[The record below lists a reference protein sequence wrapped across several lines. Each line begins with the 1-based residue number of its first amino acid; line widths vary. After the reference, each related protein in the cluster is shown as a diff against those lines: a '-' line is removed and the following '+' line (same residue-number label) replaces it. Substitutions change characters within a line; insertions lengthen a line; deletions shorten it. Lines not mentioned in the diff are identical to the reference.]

1 MFTKKSH
8 QDVKKSTVKIQDSKK
23 DSATR
28 LKHLKIVLE
37 HFDVDEAKTYFEN
50 NFSHVYFILYDNF
63 IQAENNLR
71 QRELPFHLVHKAGRE
86 ELEGTLSLLEKVLR
100 LLPELIGKRWQ
111 LHSLTRIFSKLL
123 HRWNSQKLRAE
134 ATRYFLLWYQALGDN
149 APLEVH
155 KMFATLVPGLPE
167 PIMLHTGSPLKCKTY
182 DDNSN
187 PCNESSDFSMEDILH
202 HPNFIS
208 TTDNAKKVVVEQTS
222 SGIMGKIVN
231 VSASIFHDTNALN
244 PVQTVEIQPLLPASA
259 NEKPVENETKY
270 FFDNL
275 LEAMSSSVTKIH
287 WRDRSHAK
295 AMRCFAFLLERFKM
309 YYLPIICPQF
319 NHKNSLYKP
328 NLELPV
334 QHTILEDDNVLCRV
348 ILIKWVANYAHFMK
362 KQGSDAGQP
371 SSMTSIGSHFPHSNT
386 LTPGSSL
393 HHEEE
398 TSFTVGQPVD
408 SCRASPHES
417 AFNTPHPSL
426 ESGCSVVE
434 ELSSDQVVR
443 DVLCCWS
450 REHVDFT
457 IEVLRQAFLLPF
469 SHAAA
474 TRRVI
479 ALYKDWIQMNVAE
492 IPPFLVENTYEQ
504 QMAGSGEPLAPPRR
518 LRNDSYLGAVGRDN
532 VMVRAGM
539 QNVLQ
544 VFMTQ
549 AANVFLA
556 SGSPVAAAGGGALT
570 QQQLLDE
577 QTDTCKRVLNIYRYL
592 VMHVA
597 MDANSW
603 EQLLLVLLQITSLVL
618 TKVPPKRKQESLGG
632 FLASALFQTL
642 IVTWIKANL
651 NVAVKPELW
660 QNFMELLT
668 RLTHWEDLITEW
680 AKTMET
686 LTRVLARHVY
696 SLDLSETANV
706 GMAGT
711 DGRRGGRR
719 GTPAPA
725 AAPLPRPAPLPA
737 PAAPVART
745 PGKSPK
751 VYHEPHP
758 RKEAAAAR
766 RQLARCRSEP
776 HLSARVHPP
785 THAYAPTPP
794 LALYINAEETK
805 QTLSNKSRRWYSL
818 DSLRN
823 LSHQDE
829 RDSASGSRSP
839 SPAPSSGVESTSIKD
854 SPLQID
860 LASDGGNVE
869 WPETEGGGVGSMAGG
884 GEEDAGG
891 AGAGVGVV
899 LGGSARGWLPDVAA
913 VLWRRMLAAL
923 GDPNAL
929 KDPQAH
935 AQFFKY
941 LILLNSTLLKIS
953 ANQTLNG
960 NTEIHVPFNLVA
972 GWCLEAESLPSSH
985 RSGKL
990 LALRLLCE
998 STQAQGPGAPS
1009 SCNNRLHLAHLNLY
1023 QRALHHGLTGEDRS
1037 VVDVL
1042 VEYAAPRYLS
1052 LALDGYSLLLLDFV
1066 HASTIVLNCTDMG
1079 PTCPR
1084 TAAVTFLGSLLSL
1097 PDELMNAPM
1106 LQPYPHQYNTVSC
1119 PDLKEHV
1126 LNIVVRVCRREGA
1139 AAARCAGAA
1148 ALAAHLA
1155 HLLAARRPAPRLPA
1169 YLTCLLQML
1178 MMKNKNIAKFVS
1190 DCILM
1195 LADYTDRIV
1204 EMYPGLAGKIIRW
1217 ICACLA
1223 QISSSSS
1230 RDSVKPLAG
1239 SLLLCLAEFAVRCG
1253 PAYLMQEKDGE
1264 QTLLLLIFKVLH
1276 AVMKGSNGSDI
1287 EGLSLPVDEDFDSN
1301 IQLDNL
1307 GPKTTPASTIDVKLW
1322 AQTICTQLVLFLGHW
1337 PLWSGCQ
1344 LSSSVCE
1351 HHDSPTLGGGG
1362 ELGPAVLTAPH
1373 VQMMRLSDTTLASFV
1388 ELPALDMPAGA
1399 AATTPG
1405 LATSDRQVRVL
1416 LRDIAGKACWD
1427 ASALYYD
1434 PSSSSTEPLEPL
1446 PLPDCIDSPRDNTL
1460 SSLPPPLPPDL
1471 LPDYKN
1477 SPPDKHQLDHV
1488 LAYIGHTS
1496 PEVSCGRRLDAC
1508 GPSPLPANSEH
1519 ELVAALVAH
1528 RNTERQY
1535 LSTKDR
1541 CEVWEPAESG
1551 GAEGAHA
1558 FAQSRRLVAQLGTL
1572 APARR
1577 PHAHLLRR
1585 TDRLLRDLRNLDA
1598 HRCRE
1603 THKIAVIYVGKGQET
1618 RNEILSNRCGSPAY
1632 EAFLAALAWE
1642 VELESHVG
1650 FAGGLRGGGG
1660 GGVSAP
1666 YVATLTFE
1674 ALFHVATRMP
1684 ADTPDAI
1691 LNKTRHLGNDEV
1703 HVVWSEHWRPYKRDT
1718 LPTQFCDVLIV
1729 LYPLPGGMLR
1739 CTVSRKPDVGVFGP
1753 VWEEM
1758 VVRVECAAALARGA
1772 AAAGGRAV
1780 RATMPLYQ
1788 HAYTER
1794 ARALHALVHA
1804 HTHPATFE
1812 HFVERVR
1819 EPVPAPAT
1827 AVQAA
1832 HAEQGSGRLA
1842 AALLDHGASTWGAAA
1857 DNHSVSPRPAKRL
1870 GPFKRP
1876 PATLAGPATAPPHVT
1891 QQPPLAPHVS
1901 GPAPAPAP
1909 PTATPP
1915 APAPRRNR

>member
-37 HFDVDEAKTYFEN
+37 HFDADEAKTYFEN

-86 ELEGTLSLLEKVLR
+86 ELEGALSLLEKVLC

-123 HRWNSQKLRAE
+123 HSWNSQKLRAE
-134 ATRYFLLWYQALGDN
+134 AIRYFLLWYQALGDN
-149 APLEVH
+149 APVEVH
-155 KMFATLVPGLPE
+155 RMFASLVPGLPE
-167 PIMLHTGSPLKCKTY
+167 PCIQPTGSPLKTKPF
-182 DDNSN
+182 DVAANVSH
-187 PCNESSDFSMEDILH
+187 ESGDFIMEDIMQ
-202 HPNFIS
+202 HPNFS
-208 TTDNAKKVVVEQTS
+208 SAADNVKKVVVEQTS
-222 SGIMGKIVN
+222 TGIIGKIAN

-244 PVQTVEIQPLLPASA
+244 PVQTVEIQPLLPAGT
-259 NEKPVENETKY
+259 NERAVDNETKY
-270 FFDNL
+270 FFEIL
-275 LEAMSSSVTKIH
+275 LDGMATSVTKIQ
-287 WRDRSHAK
+287 WRDRSHTK
-295 AMRCFAFLLERFKM
+295 AMRCFAFLLEKFKL
-309 YYLPIICPQF
+309 YYLPVICPQF

-334 QHTILEDDNVLCRV
+334 QHNILEDDFVICRV
-348 ILIKWVANYAHFMK
+348 TLIKWVASYAHFMK
-362 KQGSDAGQP
+362 KQGSDGGQP
-371 SSMTSIGSHFPHSNT
+371 SSMTSTGSHAPHSG
-386 LTPGSSL
+386 TPTPAASM

-398 TSFTVGQPVD
+398 TSFTVGHPSD
-408 SCRASPHES
+408 SSRASSHDS
-417 AFNTPHPSL
+417 ASNTPHPSL
-426 ESGCSVVE
+426 ESASGMYE
-434 ELSSDQVVR
+434 ELSSELVVR
-443 DVLCCWS
+443 DVLCCSS

-469 SHAAA
+469 AHAAA
-474 TRRVI
+474 VRRVI

-492 IPPFLVENTYEQ
+492 IPPFLMESTYEQ
-504 QMAGSGEPLAPPRR
+504 AGEPLAPPRR

-532 VMVRAGM
+532 VMVRAGL

-556 SGSPVAAAGGGALT
+556 SPSPVAPPGALS

-577 QTDTCKRVLNIYRYL
+577 QTDTCKRVLNIYRYM

-632 FLASALFQTL
+632 FLAPALFQTL

-660 QNFMELLT
+660 QNFMELLS
-668 RLTHWEDLITEW
+668 RLTHWEDLIKEW

-696 SLDLSETANV
+696 SLDLSEATAPDSRSR
-706 GMAGT
+706 A
-711 DGRRGGRR
+711 RRA
-719 GTPAPA
+719 TPAPQP
-725 AAPLPRPAPLPA
+725 APQARPARTRAIA
-737 PAAPVART
+737 PADTRT

-751 VYHEPHP
+751 VGHEAHQ
-758 RKEAAAAR
+758 RKEPGGAR
-766 RQLARCRSEP
+766 RQLARARSDP
-776 HLSARVHPP
+776 HLGKSAAH
-785 THAYAPTPP
+785 
-794 LALYINAEETK
+794 LAHEETK
-805 QTLSNKSRRWYSL
+805 EPNNKPRRWYSL
-818 DSLRN
+818 DSLRHSVHN
-823 LSHQDE
+823 EE

-839 SPAPSSGVESTSIKD
+839 SPAPSSGVESSSIKD

-869 WPETEGGGVGSMAGG
+869 WSENDSGSGGGSGFAGVELARGGGG
-884 GEEDAGG
+884 GE
-891 AGAGVGVV
+891 GVGVV
-899 LGGSARGWLPDVAA
+899 LGGTARGWLPDVAA

-923 GDPNAL
+923 GDPNQL
-929 KDPQAH
+929 RDPHAH
-935 AQFFKY
+935 AHLYNY
-941 LILLNSTLLKIS
+941 LIHLNSTLLKIS

-972 GWCLEAESLPSSH
+972 GWCLEAEALPPSH
-985 RSGKL
+985 RAGKL

-1066 HASTIVLNCTDMG
+1066 HASTVVLNSSDMG
-1079 PTCPR
+1079 ASCPR

-1097 PDELMNAPM
+1097 PDGLMNAPM

-1139 AAARCAGAA
+1139 AAARCAGAC
-1148 ALAAHLA
+1148 ALTAHVC
-1155 HLLAARRPAPRLPA
+1155 HLLATRTHCERLPS
-1169 YLTCLLQML
+1169 YVTCLLQML
-1178 MMKNKNIAKFVS
+1178 MMKNKNIAKVVS
-1190 DCILM
+1190 DCVLV

-1204 EMYPGLAGKIIRW
+1204 EQYPELAGKIIKW

-1223 QISSSSS
+1223 QLSTSSG
-1230 RDSVKPLAG
+1230 RDSVRPLAG

-1253 PAYLMQEKDGE
+1253 PARLMDEKEGE
-1264 QTLLLLIFKVLH
+1264 QTLLLIIFKVLY
-1276 AVMKGSNGSDI
+1276 AVMKGTNGSEI
-1287 EGLSLPVDEDFDSN
+1287 EGLSLPVDEDFDPN

-1307 GPKTTPASTIDVKLW
+1307 GPKTSPASTIDVKLW

-1351 HHDSPTLGGGG
+1351 QHDSPELGG

-1373 VQMMRLSDTTLASFV
+1373 VLLMRLSETTLASFI

-1405 LATSDRQVRVL
+1405 LSTSDRQVRVL

-1434 PSSSSTEPLEPL
+1434 PSSANTEPLELL
-1446 PLPDCIDSPRDNTL
+1446 PLPDSVDSPRDTTL

-1471 LPDYKN
+1471 LPDFIN

-1496 PEVSCGRRLDAC
+1496 PEVVGERRLDSA
-1508 GPSPLPANSEH
+1508 GASPLPPGAED

-1528 RNTERQY
+1528 RNAERQY
-1535 LSTKDR
+1535 LANRDNWSET
-1541 CEVWEPAESG
+1541 EPDGQWCAGSPR
-1551 GAEGAHA
+1551 A
-1558 FAQSRRLVAQLGTL
+1558 FGQGRVLLTQLGAL

-1577 PHAHLLRR
+1577 THAQLLRR
-1585 TDRLLRDLRNLDA
+1585 TDRLLRDARNLDA

-1603 THKIAVIYVGKGQET
+1603 THKVAVIYVAKGQET
-1618 RNEILSNRCGSPAY
+1618 RNEILANRCGSPAY

-1650 FAGGLRGGGG
+1650 FTGGLRGGGG

-1666 YVATLTFE
+1666 YVATLTLE
-1674 ALFHVATRMP
+1674 ALFHVSTRMP
-1684 ADTPDAI
+1684 ADSPDAV

-1729 LYPLPGGMLR
+1729 LYPLPGGLLR
-1739 CTVSRKPDVGVFGP
+1739 CTVSRKPDVNVFGP
-1753 VWEEM
+1753 LWEECII
-1758 VVRVECAAALARGA
+1758 RVGCAAALVRGA
-1772 AAAGGRAV
+1772 AFSGGRAV

-1788 HAYTER
+1788 HAYAER
-1794 ARALHALVHA
+1794 ARSLDALVHQ
-1804 HTHPATFE
+1804 HTLPATFE
-1812 HFVERVR
+1812 RFVERIR
-1819 EPVPAPAT
+1819 EPVPSDQPAAQTVT
-1827 AVQAA
+1827 A
-1832 HAEQGSGRLA
+1832 AEQGSGRLA
-1842 AALLDHGASTWGAAA
+1842 AALLDHGASAWGGAVSAGGGDA
-1857 DNHSVSPRPAKRL
+1857 HAVSPRPAKRL
-1870 GPFKRP
+1870 GALGPFKRP
-1876 PATLAGPATAPPHVT
+1876 LVPH
-1891 QQPPLAPHVS
+1891 PAPHS
-1901 GPAPAPAP
+1901 APIAAPNPAPN
-1909 PTATPP
+1909 
-1915 APAPRRNR
+1915 PAPRRNR

>member
-23 DSATR
+23 DSTTR

-37 HFDVDEAKTYFEN
+37 HFDADEAKTYFEA

-63 IQAENNLR
+63 ILAENNLR

-86 ELEGTLSLLEKVLR
+86 ELEGALSLLEKVLC
-100 LLPELIGKRWQ
+100 LLPELLGKRWQ

-123 HRWNSQKLRAE
+123 HCGNSQKLRAE
-134 ATRYFLLWYQALGDN
+134 AIRFFLLWYQALGDN
-149 APLEVH
+149 APHEVH
-155 KMFATLVPGLPE
+155 RMFATLVPGMPE
-167 PIMLHTGSPLKCKTY
+167 SPTHSIGSPFKPKPFDLVT
-182 DDNSN
+182 NISN
-187 PCNESSDFSMEDILH
+187 DSGDIKMEDIMH
-202 HPNFIS
+202 HPNFSS
-208 TTDNAKKVVVEQTS
+208 TSDNAKKVVVEQTS
-222 SGIMGKIVN
+222 TGIMGKLAN

-244 PVQTVEIQPLLPASA
+244 PVQSVEIQPLLPASA
-259 NEKPVENETKY
+259 NERPVDNETRY
-270 FFDNL
+270 FFEIL
-275 LEAMSSSVTKIH
+275 LDGMATSVTKIH
-287 WRDRSHAK
+287 WRDRSHNK
-295 AMRCFAFLLERFKM
+295 AMRCFAFLLEKFKI

-319 NHKNSLYKP
+319 NYKNSLYKP

-334 QHTILEDDNVLCRV
+334 QHNILEDDYVICRV
-348 ILIKWVANYAHFMK
+348 TLIKWVASYANFVK
-362 KQGSDAGQP
+362 RQGSDIGQP
-371 SSMTSIGSHFPHSNT
+371 SSMTSTGSHLPHSG
-386 LTPGSSL
+386 TPTPATSL

-398 TSFTVGQPVD
+398 TSFTVGQPSD
-408 SCRASPHES
+408 SSRASSHDS
-417 AFNTPHPSL
+417 ASNTPHPSL
-426 ESGCSVVE
+426 ESGSGIFE
-434 ELSSDQVVR
+434 ELNSEQVVR
-443 DVLCCWS
+443 DVLCGSS

-474 TRRVI
+474 VRRVI
-479 ALYKDWIQMNVAE
+479 GLYKDWIQMNVSE
-492 IPPFLVENTYEQ
+492 IPPFLIENTYEQ
-504 QMAGSGEPLAPPRR
+504 QLAAGEPAAPPRR
-518 LRNDSYLGAVGRDN
+518 LRNDSYLGAVNRDI
-532 VMVRAGM
+532 MVRAGM

-549 AANVFLA
+549 AANVFVA
-556 SGSPVAAAGGGALT
+556 SSPVAAPGALGH
-570 QQQLLDE
+570 QQLLQE
-577 QTDTCKRVLNIYRYL
+577 QTDTCKRVLNIYRYM

-597 MDANSW
+597 MDASTW

-618 TKVPPKRKQESLGG
+618 TKVVPKRKQETLGG
-632 FLASALFQTL
+632 FLAPALFQTL

-660 QNFMELLT
+660 QSFMELLT
-668 RLTHWEDLITEW
+668 RLTHWEDLIKEW

-696 SLDLSETANV
+696 SLELSES
-706 GMAGT
+706 AGAACGGEMRGRS
-711 DGRRGGRR
+711 GRRP
-719 GTPAPA
+719 TPAP
-725 AAPLPRPAPLPA
+725 APLPRPTPRARPALAPPDL
-737 PAAPVART
+737 RT
-745 PGKSPK
+745 PGKSARAGSD
-751 VYHEPHP
+751 VHV
-758 RKEAAAAR
+758 RKETVR
-766 RQLARCRSEP
+766 GRQLQRCRSDP
-776 HLSARVHPP
+776 HISR
-785 THAYAPTPP
+785 HAQLQIVTV
-794 LALYINAEETK
+794 EETK
-805 QTLSNKSRRWYSL
+805 EHSTKPRRWYSL
-818 DSLRN
+818 DSLRQ
-823 LSHQDE
+823 SSQQEE

-839 SPAPSSGVESTSIKD
+839 SPAPSSGVESSSIKD

-869 WPETEGGGVGSMAGG
+869 WAENENAVSCAEGGV
-884 GEEDAGG
+884 
-891 AGAGVGVV
+891 GAGVGVV
-899 LGGSARGWLPDVAA
+899 LGGAARGWLPAVAA

-923 GDPNAL
+923 GDPNNL
-929 KDPQAH
+929 RDPHAH
-935 AQFFKY
+935 AHFYNY
-941 LILLNSTLLKIS
+941 LIHLNSTLLKIS

-972 GWCLEAESLPSSH
+972 GWCLEAEALPPTH
-985 RSGKL
+985 RAGKL

-1009 SCNNRLHLAHLNLY
+1009 SCNNRLHLAHLHLY

-1042 VEYAAPRYLS
+1042 VEHAAPRYLS

-1066 HASTIVLNCTDMG
+1066 HASTVVLNSSDMG
-1079 PTCPR
+1079 PSCPR
-1084 TAAVTFLGSLLSL
+1084 TAAVTFLGSLLAL
-1097 PDELMNAPM
+1097 PDELMSAPM

-1139 AAARCAGAA
+1139 AAARCAGAC
-1148 ALAAHLA
+1148 ALAAHVA
-1155 HLLAARRPAPRLPA
+1155 HLLATRQTCARLPA

-1178 MMKNKNIAKFVS
+1178 MMKNKTIAKVVS
-1190 DCILM
+1190 DSILV
-1195 LADYTDRIV
+1195 LADYTDCIV
-1204 EMYPGLAGKIIRW
+1204 ELYPGLAEKIIKW

-1223 QISSSSS
+1223 QISSNSG

-1253 PAYLMQEKDGE
+1253 PAYLMKENEGE
-1264 QTLLLLIFKVLH
+1264 QTLLLTIFKVLY
-1276 AVMKGSNGSDI
+1276 AVMKGTNGSDI
-1287 EGLSLPVDEDFDSN
+1287 EGLSLPVDEDFDPN

-1307 GPKTTPASTIDVKLW
+1307 GPKTSPASTIDVKLW
-1322 AQTICTQLVLFLGHW
+1322 AQTICTQLVLYLGHW

-1344 LSSSVCE
+1344 VSSSVCE
-1351 HHDSPTLGGGG
+1351 QHDSSPPLGS
-1362 ELGPAVLTAPH
+1362 ELGPAVLAARN
-1373 VQMMRLSDTTLASFV
+1373 VQLMRFSDATLASLI
-1388 ELPALDMPAGA
+1388 ELPSLDMPTGG
-1399 AATTPG
+1399 TTPG
-1405 LATSDRQVRVL
+1405 LMTSDRQVRIL

-1434 PSSSSTEPLEPL
+1434 PFVTSSEEVLSLSV
-1446 PLPDCIDSPRDNTL
+1446 PDTVDCPRDNTL

-1496 PEVSCGRRLDAC
+1496 PEVTCGRRLDSA
-1508 GPSPLPANSEH
+1508 GPSPLPPGHED

-1528 RNTERQY
+1528 RNAERLY
-1535 LSTKDR
+1535 LTQRDSD
-1541 CEVWEPAESG
+1541 EEPEAAEECASG
-1551 GAEGAHA
+1551 CASSAGPFELCRQ
-1558 FAQSRRLVAQLGTL
+1558 FLAQSGAL
-1572 APARR
+1572 APSRR
-1577 PHAHLLRR
+1577 AHVQLLRR
-1585 TDRLLRDLRNLDA
+1585 SDRLLRELRNLDA
-1598 HRCRE
+1598 LRCRE
-1603 THKIAVIYVGKGQET
+1603 THKVAVIYVGKGQET

-1666 YVATLTFE
+1666 YVATLTLE

-1718 LPTQFCDVLIV
+1718 LPTQFCDVLIT
-1729 LYPLPGGMLR
+1729 LYPLPGGLLR
-1739 CTVSRKPDVGVFGP
+1739 CTVNRKPDVSVFGP
-1753 VWEEM
+1753 LWEEC
-1758 VVRVECAAALARGA
+1758 VVRVSCGAALVRGA
-1772 AAAGGRAV
+1772 AFAGGRAV

-1788 HAYTER
+1788 HACSER
-1794 ARALHALVHA
+1794 ARGLDALVA
-1804 HTHPATFE
+1804 HHTQPTTFE
-1812 HFVERVR
+1812 HFVQRVR
-1819 EPVPAPAT
+1819 DPVPPPPPAPPNMAPPHD
-1827 AVQAA
+1827 QP
-1832 HAEQGSGRLA
+1832 EQGSGRLA
-1842 AALLDHGASTWGAAA
+1842 AALLDHGASSWGSGTP
-1857 DNHSVSPRPAKRL
+1857 HTVSPRPSKRL

-1876 PATLAGPATAPPHVT
+1876 QPGPSGPQTAPPD
-1891 QQPPLAPHVS
+1891 APTS
-1901 GPAPAPAP
+1901 RR
-1909 PTATPP
+1909 
-1915 APAPRRNR
+1915 PR

>member
-37 HFDVDEAKTYFEN
+37 HYDSEEAKTYFEG

-71 QRELPFHLVHKAGRE
+71 QRVHKAGKE
-86 ELEGTLSLLEKVLR
+86 ELEGALSLLEKVLC

-123 HRWNSQKLRAE
+123 HNGNSQKLRAE
-134 ATRYFLLWYQALGDN
+134 AIRYFLLWYQALGDN
-149 APLEVH
+149 APYEVH
-155 KMFATLVPGLPE
+155 KMFASLVPGMPE
-167 PIMLHTGSPLKCKTY
+167 PCILPSGSPLKSKTF
-182 DDNSN
+182 DISSN
-187 PCNESSDFSMEDILH
+187 IPQEAGDFSMEDIMQ
-202 HPNFIS
+202 HPNFS
-208 TTDNAKKVVVEQTS
+208 SAVDNGKKVVVEQTPT
-222 SGIMGKIVN
+222 GIMGKIAN

-244 PVQTVEIQPLLPASA
+244 PVQSVEIQPLLPPSA
-259 NEKPVENETKY
+259 NEKSIDNETKY
-270 FFDNL
+270 FFEIL
-275 LEAMSSSVTKIH
+275 LDGMATSVTRIQ

-295 AMRCFAFLLERFKM
+295 SMRCFAFLLEKFKL

-319 NHKNSLYKP
+319 NSKNSLYKP

-334 QHTILEDDNVLCRV
+334 QHNILEDDYVICRV
-348 ILIKWVANYAHFMK
+348 ILIKWVASYAHFMK
-362 KQGSDAGQP
+362 KQGSDGGQP
-371 SSMTSIGSHFPHSNT
+371 SSMTSTGSHLPHSNT
-386 LTPGSSL
+386 PTPAASL

-398 TSFTVGQPVD
+398 TSFTVGHPSD
-408 SCRASPHES
+408 SSRASSHDS
-417 AFNTPHPSL
+417 ASNTPHPSL
-426 ESGCSVVE
+426 ESGSGLYE
-434 ELSSDQVVR
+434 ELSSEQVVR
-443 DVLCCWS
+443 DVLCCSS

-474 TRRVI
+474 IRRVI

-504 QMAGSGEPLAPPRR
+504 QMAQGELVAPPRR
-518 LRNDSYLGAVGRDN
+518 LRNDSYLGAVGVVGRDN
-532 VMVRAGM
+532 IMVRAGL

-556 SGSPVAAAGGGALT
+556 SPSPVAPPGALS
-570 QQQLLDE
+570 QQQLLEE
-577 QTDTCKRVLNIYRYL
+577 QTDTCKRVLNIYRYM

-632 FLASALFQTL
+632 FLAPALFQTL

-668 RLTHWEDLITEW
+668 RLTHWEDLIKEW

-696 SLDLSETANV
+696 SLDLSESAN
-706 GMAGT
+706 T
-711 DGRRGGRR
+711 NDTRTRGGRR
-719 GTPAPA
+719 VGGI
-725 AAPLPRPAPLPA
+725 APLPRPVPLHYA
-737 PAAPVART
+737 VVAANASDART

-751 VYHEPHP
+751 VGHDSQP
-758 RKEAAAAR
+758 RKETGSTR
-766 RQLARCRSEP
+766 RQITRCRSDP
-776 HLSARVHPP
+776 HIK
-785 THAYAPTPP
+785 
-794 LALYINAEETK
+794 LAQE
-805 QTLSNKSRRWYSL
+805 QTDVKVPVNNKARRWYSL
-818 DSLRN
+818 DSLR
-823 LSHQDE
+823 SSTQQEE

-839 SPAPSSGVESTSIKD
+839 SPAPSSGVESSSIKD

-869 WPETEGGGVGSMAGG
+869 WTENESGECMGVGLGG
-884 GEEDAGG
+884 GEAG
-891 AGAGVGVV
+891 AGAGCVGVV
-899 LGGSARGWLPDVAA
+899 MGGRARGWLPDVAA

-923 GDPNAL
+923 GDPNHL
-929 KDPQAH
+929 KDPHAH
-935 AQFFKY
+935 QHLYNY
-941 LILLNSTLLKIS
+941 LIHLNATLLKIS

-972 GWCLEAESLPSSH
+972 GWCLEAEALPHSH
-985 RSGKL
+985 RAGKL

-1009 SCNNRLHLAHLNLY
+1009 SCNNRLHLAHLHLY

-1066 HASTIVLNCTDMG
+1066 HASTVVLNSSDMG
-1079 PTCPR
+1079 PSCPR

-1097 PDELMNAPM
+1097 PDGLMNAPM

-1139 AAARCAGAA
+1139 ASARCAGAC
-1148 ALAAHLA
+1148 ALTAHIC
-1155 HLLAARRPAPRLPA
+1155 HLLATKANAPRLPS
-1169 YLTCLLQML
+1169 YVTCLLQML
-1178 MMKNKNIAKFVS
+1178 MMKNKNIAKVVS
-1190 DCILM
+1190 DCILV

-1204 EMYPGLAGKIIRW
+1204 ELYPGLAGKIIKW

-1223 QISSSSS
+1223 QISTSSG
-1230 RDSVKPLAG
+1230 RDTVKPLAG

-1253 PAYLMQEKDGE
+1253 PTYLMEEKDGE
-1264 QTLLLLIFKVLH
+1264 QTLLLMIFKILYV
-1276 AVMKGSNGSDI
+1276 VTKGTNGSDI
-1287 EGLSLPVDEDFDSN
+1287 DGLSLPVDEDFDPN

-1307 GPKTTPASTIDVKLW
+1307 GPKTSPASTIDVKLW

-1351 HHDSPTLGGGG
+1351 QHDSPSLGG
-1362 ELGPAVLTAPH
+1362 ELGPAVLAAPH
-1373 VQMMRLSDTTLASFV
+1373 LQLMRFSDSTLASLV
-1388 ELPALDMPAGA
+1388 ELPALDMP

-1434 PSSSSTEPLEPL
+1434 PAIASHEALEPI
-1446 PLPDCIDSPRDNTL
+1446 PLPANTGGSRDITL

-1496 PEVSCGRRLDAC
+1496 PEVVCGRRLDEA
-1508 GPSPLPANSEH
+1508 GPSPLPPGAED

-1528 RNTERQY
+1528 RNNERHY
-1535 LSTKDR
+1535 LAHRES
-1541 CEVWEPAESG
+1541 EEEMEPIEWSG
-1551 GAEGAHA
+1551 GVSAGP
-1558 FAQSRRLVAQLGTL
+1558 FSQCRLLLAQLGTL

-1577 PHAHLLRR
+1577 NHAHLLRR
-1585 TDRLLRDLRNLDA
+1585 TDRLLRELRNLDA
-1598 HRCRE
+1598 QRCRE
-1603 THKIAVIYVGKGQET
+1603 THKVAVIYVGKGQET
-1618 RNEILSNRCGSPAY
+1618 RQEILSNRCGSPAY

-1666 YVATLTFE
+1666 YVATLTLE

-1684 ADTPDAI
+1684 ADNADAI

-1729 LYPLPGGMLR
+1729 LYPLPGGLLR
-1739 CTVSRKPDVGVFGP
+1739 CTVTRKPDVAVFGP
-1753 VWEEM
+1753 IWEECIIH
-1758 VVRVECAAALARGA
+1758 VSCCAALVRCA
-1772 AAAGGRAV
+1772 AFAGGRAV

-1788 HAYTER
+1788 HAYSER
-1794 ARALHALVHA
+1794 ARSLDALVHH
-1804 HTHPATFE
+1804 HTQPTTFE
-1812 HFVERVR
+1812 QFVERIR
-1819 EPVPAPAT
+1819 EPVAQQQPAN
-1827 AVQAA
+1827 
-1832 HAEQGSGRLA
+1832 AESVTGRLA
-1842 AALLDHGASTWGAAA
+1842 AALLDHGASAWVGNSEA
-1857 DNHSVSPRPAKRL
+1857 HSVSPRPSKRL
-1870 GPFKRP
+1870 GPFKRLPHAPHPHTAPADPP
-1876 PATLAGPATAPPHVT
+1876 PAH
-1891 QQPPLAPHVS
+1891 
-1901 GPAPAPAP
+1901 PAPA
-1909 PTATPP
+1909 P

>member
-37 HFDVDEAKTYFEN
+37 HFDTDEAKNYFEG

-86 ELEGTLSLLEKVLR
+86 ELEGALSLLDKVLC

-123 HRWNSQKLRAE
+123 HSGNSQKLRAE
-134 ATRYFLLWYQALGDN
+134 AIRYFLLWYQALGDN
-149 APLEVH
+149 APNEVH
-155 KMFATLVPGLPE
+155 KMFATLVPGMPE
-167 PIMLHTGSPLKCKTY
+167 PTLMPIGSPLKP
-182 DDNSN
+182 NIMA
-187 PCNESSDFSMEDILH
+187 NETHGSGDFSIEDIMH
-202 HPNFIS
+202 HPNFNS
-208 TTDNAKKVVVEQTS
+208 AVDNAKKVVVEQTPT
-222 SGIMGKIVN
+222 GIMGKIAN

-244 PVQTVEIQPLLPASA
+244 PVQSVEIQPLLPPSA
-259 NEKPVENETKY
+259 NEKAVDNETKY
-270 FFDNL
+270 FFDIL
-275 LEAMSSSVTKIH
+275 LDGMATSVTKIQ
-287 WRDRSHAK
+287 WRDRCHTK
-295 AMRCFAFLLERFKM
+295 AMRCFAFLLEKFKI
-309 YYLPIICPQF
+309 YYLPVICPQF
-319 NHKNSLYKP
+319 NVKNSLYKP

-334 QHTILEDDNVLCRV
+334 QHNILEDDYVLCRV
-348 ILIKWVANYAHFMK
+348 TLIKWVASYAHFMK
-362 KQGSDAGQP
+362 KQGSDGGQP
-371 SSMTSIGSHFPHSNT
+371 SSMTSTGSHMPHSNT
-386 LTPGSSL
+386 PTPATSL

-398 TSFTVGQPVD
+398 TSFTVGHPSD
-408 SCRASPHES
+408 SSRASSHDS
-417 AFNTPHPSL
+417 ASNTPHPSL
-426 ESGCSVVE
+426 ESGSGVFE
-434 ELSSDQVVR
+434 ELSSELVVR
-443 DVLCCWS
+443 DVLCCSS

-474 TRRVI
+474 VRRVI

-492 IPPFLVENTYEQ
+492 MPPFLMENTFEQ
-504 QMAGSGEPLAPPRR
+504 QGAGEPAIPPRR

-532 VMVRAGM
+532 IMVRAGL

-544 VFMTQ
+544 IFMTQ

-556 SGSPVAAAGGGALT
+556 SASPVAPPGALN
-570 QQQLLDE
+570 QQQLLEE
-577 QTDTCKRVLNIYRYL
+577 QTDTCKRVLNIYRYM

-597 MDANSW
+597 MDANTW

-632 FLASALFQTL
+632 FLAPALFQTL

-668 RLTHWEDLITEW
+668 RLTHWEDLIKEW

-696 SLDLSETANV
+696 SLDLSESSAER
-706 GMAGT
+706 G
-711 DGRRGGRR
+711 RGGRR
-719 GTPAPA
+719 LPPAPA
-725 AAPLPRPAPLPA
+725 PPRPALA
-737 PAAPVART
+737 HHAAIALSTHTTRT

-751 VYHEPHP
+751 SGHEPHP
-758 RKEAAAAR
+758 RKETGSTR
-766 RQLARCRSEP
+766 RQLTRSRSDP
-776 HLSARVHPP
+776 HLGKQSQAHS
-785 THAYAPTPP
+785 
-794 LALYINAEETK
+794 ETK
-805 QTLSNKSRRWYSL
+805 EPTSDRTRRWYSL

-823 LSHQDE
+823 SSQHEE

-839 SPAPSSGVESTSIKD
+839 SPAPSSGVESSSIKD

-869 WPETEGGGVGSMAGG
+869 WTENESGESLGGASG
-884 GEEDAGG
+884 GE
-891 AGAGVGVV
+891 GVGVV
-899 LGGSARGWLPDVAA
+899 MGGRARGWLPDVAA

-923 GDPNAL
+923 GDPNL
-929 KDPQAH
+929 LRDPHAH
-935 AQFFKY
+935 ANLYSY
-941 LILLNSTLLKIS
+941 LIHLNSTLLKIS

-972 GWCLEAESLPSSH
+972 GWCLEAEALPPSH
-985 RSGKL
+985 RAGKL

-1009 SCNNRLHLAHLNLY
+1009 SCNNRLHLAHLHLY

-1042 VEYAAPRYLS
+1042 VEHAAPRYLS

-1066 HASTIVLNCTDMG
+1066 HASTVVLNSSDMG
-1079 PTCPR
+1079 PSCPR

-1097 PDELMNAPM
+1097 PDGLMNAPM

-1126 LNIVVRVCRREGA
+1126 LNIVVRVCRREGG
-1139 AAARCAGAA
+1139 AAARCAGAC
-1148 ALAAHLA
+1148 ALTAHVC
-1155 HLLAARRPAPRLPA
+1155 HLLATRAAAPRLPA
-1169 YLTCLLQML
+1169 YVTCLLQML
-1178 MMKNKNIAKFVS
+1178 MMKNKNIAKVVS
-1190 DCILM
+1190 DCVLA

-1204 EMYPGLAGKIIRW
+1204 ELYPGLAGKIIKW

-1223 QISSSSS
+1223 QISPSSS

-1253 PAYLMQEKDGE
+1253 PTYLMQEKDGD
-1264 QTLLLLIFKVLH
+1264 QTLLLMIFKVLY
-1276 AVMKGSNGSDI
+1276 AVMKGTNGSDI
-1287 EGLSLPVDEDFDSN
+1287 EGLSLPVDEDFDPN

-1337 PLWSGCQ
+1337 PLWNGWQ
-1344 LSSSVCE
+1344 VSSSVCE
-1351 HHDSPTLGGGG
+1351 QHDSPALGG

-1373 VQMMRLSDTTLASFV
+1373 VQMLRLSDSTLASFI
-1388 ELPALDMPAGA
+1388 ELPALDMPA
-1399 AATTPG
+1399 ATTPG
-1405 LATSDRQVRVL
+1405 LMTSDKQARVL

-1434 PSSSSTEPLEPL
+1434 PSVTSTETIEPLE
-1446 PLPDCIDSPRDNTL
+1446 LPDSDECPRDNTL

-1477 SPPDKHQLDHV
+1477 CPPDKHQLDHV

-1496 PEVSCGRRLDAC
+1496 PEVVCGRRLDEA
-1508 GPSPLPANSEH
+1508 GPSPLPPGAED
-1519 ELVAALVAH
+1519 ELVATLVAH
-1528 RNTERQY
+1528 RNSERHY
-1535 LSTKDR
+1535 LATRDSTSCSYEEDEAPPCSAAVSAR
-1541 CEVWEPAESG
+1541 PFGVCRAL
-1551 GAEGAHA
+1551 A
-1558 FAQSRRLVAQLGTL
+1558 AQLGTL

-1577 PHAHLLRR
+1577 THAHLLRR

-1598 HRCRE
+1598 QRCRE
-1603 THKIAVIYVGKGQET
+1603 THKVAVIYVGKGQEN

-1650 FAGGLRGGGG
+1650 FTGGLRGGGG

-1666 YVATLTFE
+1666 YVATLTLE

-1729 LYPLPGGMLR
+1729 LYPLPGGLLR
-1739 CTVSRKPDVGVFGP
+1739 CTVSRKPDVCVFGP
-1753 VWEEM
+1753 LWEEC
-1758 VVRVECAAALARGA
+1758 VVRVSCAAALVRA
-1772 AAAGGRAV
+1772 AACCGGRAV
-1780 RATMPLYQ
+1780 RATMALYQ

-1794 ARALHALVHA
+1794 ARELAALVAA
-1804 HTHPATFE
+1804 HSLPSTFE
-1812 HFVERVR
+1812 AFVECMRD
-1819 EPVPAPAT
+1819 PVPAAPPAP
-1827 AVQAA
+1827 
-1832 HAEQGSGRLA
+1832 HDQGTGRLA
-1842 AALLDHGASTWGAAA
+1842 AALLDHGASGWSGGG
-1857 DNHSVSPRPAKRL
+1857 DNHGVSPRPSKRL

-1876 PATLAGPATAPPHVT
+1876 PQTAHPAPHTAPPLSGP
-1891 QQPPLAPHVS
+1891 PPLA
-1901 GPAPAPAP
+1901 APAPAS
-1909 PTATPP
+1909 
-1915 APAPRRNR
+1915 RRNR

>member
-37 HFDVDEAKTYFEN
+37 HYDADEAKAYFEG

-71 QRELPFHLVHKAGRE
+71 QRELSFHLVHKAGRE
-86 ELEGTLSLLEKVLR
+86 ELEGALCLLEKVLC

-111 LHSLTRIFSKLL
+111 LHSLTRVFSKLL
-123 HRWNSQKLRAE
+123 HSWNSQKLRAE
-134 ATRYFLLWYQALGDN
+134 AIRYFLLWYQALGDN

-155 KMFATLVPGLPE
+155 KMFASLVPGLPE
-167 PIMLHTGSPLKCKTY
+167 PNILPSGSPPKTKQFEAAA
-182 DDNSN
+182 NISHESN
-187 PCNESSDFSMEDILH
+187 EFSMEDILQ
-202 HPNFIS
+202 HPNFTATS
-208 TTDNAKKVVVEQTS
+208 DNAKKIVVEQTP
-222 SGIMGKIVN
+222 SGIIGKIAN

-244 PVQTVEIQPLLPASA
+244 PVQSVEIQPLLPASA
-259 NEKPVENETKY
+259 NERAVENETKY
-270 FFDNL
+270 FFEIL
-275 LEAMSSSVTKIH
+275 LDGMATSVTKIH
-287 WRDRSHAK
+287 WKDRSHAK
-295 AMRCFAFLLERFKM
+295 AMRCFAFLLEKFKL
-309 YYLPIICPQF
+309 YYLPVICPQF
-319 NHKNSLYKP
+319 NYKNSLYKP

-334 QHTILEDDNVLCRV
+334 QHNILEDDFVLCRV
-348 ILIKWVANYAHFMK
+348 TLIKWVANYAHFMK
-362 KQGSDAGQP
+362 KQGSDGGQP
-371 SSMTSIGSHFPHSNT
+371 SSMTSTGSHLPHSNT
-386 LTPGSSL
+386 PTPATSL

-398 TSFTVGQPVD
+398 TSFTVGHPSD
-408 SCRASPHES
+408 SSRASSHDS
-417 AFNTPHPSL
+417 ASNTPHPSL
-426 ESGCSVVE
+426 ESGTGVYE
-434 ELSSDQVVR
+434 ELSSEQVVR
-443 DVLCCWS
+443 DVLCCSS

-492 IPPFLVENTYEQ
+492 IPPFLMESTYEQ
-504 QMAGSGEPLAPPRR
+504 SGEPLAPPRR
-518 LRNDSYLGAVGRDN
+518 LRNDSYLGAIGRDN
-532 VMVRAGM
+532 VMVRAGL

-544 VFMTQ
+544 IFMTQ

-556 SGSPVAAAGGGALT
+556 CPSPVAPPGALS
-570 QQQLLDE
+570 QQQLLEE
-577 QTDTCKRVLNIYRYL
+577 QTDTCKRVLNIYRYM

-618 TKVPPKRKQESLGG
+618 TKVLPKRKQESLGG
-632 FLASALFQTL
+632 FLAPALFQTL

-660 QNFMELLT
+660 QNFMELLS
-668 RLTHWEDLITEW
+668 RLTHWEDLIKEW

-696 SLDLSETANV
+696 SLELSESAER
-706 GMAGT
+706 GRA
-711 DGRRGGRR
+711 RRGAPLAA
-719 GTPAPA
+719 PAPV
-725 AAPLPRPAPLPA
+725 PRPAAHRPPPSA
-737 PAAPVART
+737 DTRT

-751 VYHEPHP
+751 VSHESHP
-758 RKEAAAAR
+758 RKETHSR
-766 RQLARCRSEP
+766 RQLTRCRSDPHIAKHALAQLTTEHTKEP
-776 HLSARVHPP
+776 H
-785 THAYAPTPP
+785 
-794 LALYINAEETK
+794 INSKA
-805 QTLSNKSRRWYSL
+805 RRWYSL
-818 DSLRN
+818 DSLRQSS
-823 LSHQDE
+823 SHDE

-839 SPAPSSGVESTSIKD
+839 SPAPSSGVESSSIKD

-869 WPETEGGGVGSMAGG
+869 WSEQESLGLSRGGGVGSG
-884 GEEDAGG
+884 
-891 AGAGVGVV
+891 GAGVGVA
-899 LGGSARGWLPDVAA
+899 LGGTARGWLPDVAA
-913 VLWRRMLAAL
+913 ILWRRMLAAL

-929 KDPQAH
+929 KDPNAH
-935 AQFFKY
+935 AHLYDY
-941 LILLNSTLLKIS
+941 LIHLNSTLLKIS

-972 GWCLEAESLPSSH
+972 GWCLEAEALPPSH
-985 RSGKL
+985 RAGKL

-998 STQAQGPGAPS
+998 STQAQGPGAPAACS
-1009 SCNNRLHLAHLNLY
+1009 TPHLAHLQLY

-1066 HASTIVLNCTDMG
+1066 HASTVVLNSSDMA
-1079 PTCPR
+1079 PSCPR

-1126 LNIVVRVCRREGA
+1126 LNIIVRVCRREGS
-1139 AAARCAGAA
+1139 AAARCAGAT
-1148 ALAAHLA
+1148 ALVAHAA
-1155 HLLAARRPAPRLPA
+1155 HLLATRARCERLPG
-1169 YLTCLLQML
+1169 YVGCLLHML
-1178 MMKNKNIAKFVS
+1178 MMKNRNIAKVVS
-1190 DCILM
+1190 DCILV

-1204 EMYPGLAGKIIRW
+1204 EQYPGLAGKIIKW
-1217 ICACLA
+1217 ICACLG
-1223 QISSSSS
+1223 QISPISS
-1230 RDSVKPLAG
+1230 RESVKPLAG

-1253 PAYLMQEKDGE
+1253 PTYLMQEKDGD
-1264 QTLLLLIFKVLH
+1264 QTLLLLIFRVLY
-1276 AVMKGSNGSDI
+1276 AVMRGTSGSDI
-1287 EGLSLPVDEDFDSN
+1287 EGLTLPVDEDFDPNVQS
-1301 IQLDNL
+1301 DNL
-1307 GPKTTPASTIDVKLW
+1307 GPKTLPASTIDVKLW

-1351 HHDSPTLGGGG
+1351 QHDSPSLGGS
-1362 ELGPAVLTAPH
+1362 LGPPVLTAPH
-1373 VQMMRLSDTTLASFV
+1373 IQLMRLSDSTLASFV
-1388 ELPALDMPAGA
+1388 ELPALDTPAGGA
-1399 AATTPG
+1399 GGTTPG
-1405 LATSDRQVRVL
+1405 LTTSERQVRVL

-1427 ASALYYD
+1427 ASALHYD
-1434 PSSSSTEPLEPL
+1434 PTNSCEEPLEPL
-1446 PLPDCIDSPRDNTL
+1446 PLPENVESPRHNTL

-1496 PEVSCGRRLDAC
+1496 PEVVCGRKLDAA
-1508 GPSPLPANSEH
+1508 GPSPLPPGVEQ
-1519 ELVAALVAH
+1519 ELMAALQAH

-1535 LSTKDR
+1535 LAARDS
-1541 CEVWEPAESG
+1541 EEEPPGPEPEAPPLPP
-1551 GAEGAHA
+1551 
-1558 FAQSRRLVAQLGTL
+1558 FAASARLAAQLGAL

-1577 PHAHLLRR
+1577 AHAQLLRR
-1585 TDRLLRDLRNLDA
+1585 SDRLLRELRNLDA
-1598 HRCRE
+1598 LRCRE
-1603 THKIAVIYVGKGQET
+1603 THKVAVIYVGKGQET

-1650 FAGGLRGGGG
+1650 FTGGLRGGGG

-1666 YVATLTFE
+1666 YLATLTLE

-1684 ADTPDAI
+1684 ADSPDAI
-1691 LNKTRHLGNDEV
+1691 LHKTRHLGNDEV
-1703 HVVWSEHWRPYKRDT
+1703 HVVWSEHWRAYKRDT

-1729 LYPLPGGMLR
+1729 LYPLQGGLLR
-1739 CTVSRKPDVGVFGP
+1739 CTVSRKPDVAVFGP
-1753 VWEEM
+1753 LWEECII
-1758 VVRVECAAALARGA
+1758 RVSCCAALVRGA
-1772 AAAGGRAV
+1772 AFAGGRSV

-1788 HAYTER
+1788 HAHAER
-1794 ARALHALVHA
+1794 ARGLDALVA
-1804 HTHPATFE
+1804 HHTQPTTFE
-1812 HFVERVR
+1812 SFVERIR
-1819 EPVPAPAT
+1819 EPVPQHQSAT
-1827 AVQAA
+1827 NAVP
-1832 HAEQGSGRLA
+1832 EQGSGRLA
-1842 AALLDHGASTWGAAA
+1842 AALLDHGAAWSGGGDGHA
-1857 DNHSVSPRPAKRL
+1857 VSPRPAKRL
-1870 GPFKRP
+1870 GPFRRGAP
-1876 PATLAGPATAPPHVT
+1876 PAPPAPHTAPPHAP
-1891 QQPPLAPHVS
+1891 QPLL
-1901 GPAPAPAP
+1901 P
-1909 PTATPP
+1909 PQPQ
-1915 APAPRRNR
+1915 PAPRRNR

>member
-8 QDVKKSTVKIQDSKK
+8 QDVKKSSVKIQDSKK

-37 HFDVDEAKTYFEN
+37 HYDADEAKNYFEA

-86 ELEGTLSLLEKVLR
+86 ELEGALSLLEKVLC

-123 HRWNSQKLRAE
+123 HNGNSQKLRAE
-134 ATRYFLLWYQALGDN
+134 AIRYFLLWYQALGDN

-155 KMFATLVPGLPE
+155 KMFASLVPGLPE
-167 PIMLHTGSPLKCKTY
+167 PNMQAGGSPHKSGKPY
-182 DDNSN
+182 EIIANPAHDASN
-187 PCNESSDFSMEDILH
+187 FSMEDIMQ
-202 HPNFIS
+202 HPNF
-208 TTDNAKKVVVEQTS
+208 TAETAKKVVVEQTPT
-222 SGIMGKIVN
+222 GIMGKIAN

-244 PVQTVEIQPLLPASA
+244 PVQSVEIQPLLPPSG
-259 NEKPVENETKY
+259 NEKSIDNETKY
-270 FFDNL
+270 FFEIL
-275 LEAMSSSVTKIH
+275 LDGMATSVTKIH
-287 WRDRSHAK
+287 WKDRSHAK
-295 AMRCFAFLLERFKM
+295 SMRCFAFLLEKFKM
-309 YYLPIICPQF
+309 YYLPVICPQF

-334 QHTILEDDNVLCRV
+334 QHNILDDDYVGCRV
-348 ILIKWVANYAHFMK
+348 TLIKWVASYAHYMK
-362 KQGSDAGQP
+362 KQGSDGGQP
-371 SSMTSIGSHFPHSNT
+371 SSMTSTGSHFPHSG
-386 LTPGSSL
+386 TPTPAASL

-398 TSFTVGQPVD
+398 TSFTVGHPSD
-408 SCRASPHES
+408 SSRASSHDS
-417 AFNTPHPSL
+417 ANNTPHPSL
-426 ESGCSVVE
+426 DSGVYE
-434 ELSSDQVVR
+434 ELSSELVVR
-443 DVLCCWS
+443 DVLCSWS

-457 IEVLRQAFLLPF
+457 IEVLRQAFLLPY

-474 TRRVI
+474 ARRVI
-479 ALYKDWIQMNVAE
+479 ALYKDWIQMNVSE
-492 IPPFLVENTYEQ
+492 VPPFLMENTLEQ
-504 QMAGSGEPLAPPRR
+504 QAAGTEPAAPPRR
-518 LRNDSYLGAVGRDN
+518 LRNDSYLGAVTRDN
-532 VMVRAGM
+532 VIVRAGL

-556 SGSPVAAAGGGALT
+556 TPSPVAPPGALS
-570 QQQLLDE
+570 QQQLLEE
-577 QTDTCKRVLNIYRYL
+577 QTDTCKRVLNIYRYM

-618 TKVPPKRKQESLGG
+618 TKVPPKRKQETLGG
-632 FLASALFQTL
+632 FLAPALFQTL

-660 QNFMELLT
+660 QSFMELLT
-668 RLTHWEDLITEW
+668 RLTHWEDLIKEW

-696 SLDLSETANV
+696 SLDLTEAPA
-706 GMAGT
+706 AGAGA
-711 DGRRGGRR
+711 GRRRHA
-719 GTPAPA
+719 PAPA
-725 AAPLPRPAPLPA
+725 PPPRAPPAVPAPPQ
-737 PAAPVART
+737 PAAHART

-751 VYHEPHP
+751 CGAEAAP
-758 RKEAAAAR
+758 RKEGGAR
-766 RQLARCRSEP
+766 APLARSRSDP
-776 HLSARVHPP
+776 HLGKPA
-785 THAYAPTPP
+785 HAH
-794 LALYINAEETK
+794 AEEAK
-805 QTLSNKSRRWYSL
+805 EQDSDKPRRWYSL

-823 LSHQDE
+823 SSHHEE
-829 RDSASGSRSP
+829 RDSTSGSRSP
-839 SPAPSSGVESTSIKD
+839 SPAPSSGVESNSIKD

-860 LASDGGNVE
+860 LGSDGGNVE
-869 WPETEGGGVGSMAGG
+869 WSENDGDAGRGGGG
-884 GEEDAGG
+884 AGG
-891 AGAGVGVV
+891 AAGAEAGVGVV
-899 LGGSARGWLPDVAA
+899 LGGRARGWLPAVAA

-923 GDPNAL
+923 GDPNL
-929 KDPQAH
+929 LREPHAH
-935 AQFFKY
+935 QHLYNY
-941 LILLNSTLLKIS
+941 LIHLNQTLLKIS

-972 GWCLEAESLPSSH
+972 GWCLEAEALPQSH
-985 RSGKL
+985 RAGKL

-1009 SCNNRLHLAHLNLY
+1009 SCNNRLHLAHLHLY

-1042 VEYAAPRYLS
+1042 VEHAAPRYLW
-1052 LALDGYSLLLLDFV
+1052 LAPEGYSLLLLDFV
-1066 HASTIVLNCTDMG
+1066 HASTVVLNSADMG
-1079 PTCPR
+1079 PSCPR
-1084 TAAVTFLGSLLSL
+1084 TAAVTFLGSLLAL
-1097 PDELMNAPM
+1097 PDGLMNAPM

-1139 AAARCAGAA
+1139 AAARCAGAC
-1148 ALAAHLA
+1148 ALAAHVA
-1155 HLLAARRPAPRLPA
+1155 HLLATRARAERLPA
-1169 YLTCLLQML
+1169 YVTCLLQML
-1178 MMKNKNIAKFVS
+1178 MMKNKNIAKVVS
-1190 DCILM
+1190 DAILV

-1204 EMYPGLAGKIIRW
+1204 ELYPGLAGKIIKW

-1223 QISSSSS
+1223 QISTSSA

-1253 PAYLMQEKDGE
+1253 PAYLMQEKDGD
-1264 QTLLLLIFKVLH
+1264 QTLLLMIFKVLY
-1276 AVMKGSNGSDI
+1276 AVMRGSSGADI
-1287 EGLSLPVDEDFDSN
+1287 EGLSLPVDEDFDPH

-1322 AQTICTQLVLFLGHW
+1322 AQTICTQLVVFLGHW

-1344 LSSSVCE
+1344 VSATVLE
-1351 HHDSPTLGGGG
+1351 QHDSAVGEGG
-1362 ELGPAVLTAPH
+1362 VVTAPH
-1373 VQMMRLSDTTLASFV
+1373 VQLLRLSETTLASFV
-1388 ELPALDMPAGA
+1388 ELPALNPAA

-1434 PSSSSTEPLEPL
+1434 PSGTSGETLEPL
-1446 PLPDCIDSPRDNTL
+1446 PLPDCEDSPRDNTL
-1460 SSLPPPLPPDL
+1460 SSLPPPLPPNL

-1477 SPPDKHQLDHV
+1477 NPPDKHQLDHV

-1496 PEVSCGRRLDAC
+1496 PEVVCGRRLDEA
-1508 GPSPLPANSEH
+1508 GPSPLPPGAED

-1528 RNTERQY
+1528 RNAERHY
-1535 LSTKDR
+1535 LANKDS
-1541 CEVWEPAESG
+1541 EEELEPLESVG
-1551 GAEGAHA
+1551 TVSPAPFE
-1558 FAQSRRLVAQLGTL
+1558 QCRLLLAQLGTL

-1577 PHAHLLRR
+1577 THAQLLRR
-1585 TDRLLRDLRNLDA
+1585 SDRLLRDLRNLDA
-1598 HRCRE
+1598 MRCRE
-1603 THKIAVIYVGKGQET
+1603 THKVAVIYVGKGQET

-1650 FAGGLRGGGG
+1650 FSGGLRSGGGG
-1660 GGVSAP
+1660 GTSAP
-1666 YVATLTFE
+1666 YIATLTLE

-1729 LYPLPGGMLR
+1729 LYPLPGGLLR
-1739 CTVSRKPDVGVFGP
+1739 YTVSRKPDVGVSGP
-1753 VWEEM
+1753 LWEQG
-1758 VVRVECAAALARGA
+1758 VARVAGAAALVRGA
-1772 AAAGGRAV
+1772 AVAGGRCV

-1788 HAYTER
+1788 HAYSER
-1794 ARALHALVHA
+1794 ARTLHALVA
-1804 HTHPATFE
+1804 LHTQPTTFE
-1812 HFVERVR
+1812 TFVERVR
-1819 EPVPAPAT
+1819 EPVPPPH
-1827 AVQAA
+1827 QPPPP
-1832 HAEQGSGRLA
+1832 EQGTGRLA
-1842 AALLDHGASTWGAAA
+1842 AALLDHGANTWSVS
-1857 DNHSVSPRPAKRL
+1857 NETHSVSPRPAKRL

-1876 PATLAGPATAPPHVT
+1876 VATPAGPHTAPPLT
-1891 QQPPLAPHVS
+1891 
-1901 GPAPAPAP
+1901 G
-1909 PTATPP
+1909 PP
-1915 APAPRRNR
+1915 APVPRRNR

>member
-37 HFDVDEAKTYFEN
+37 HFDTDEAKNYFEG

-71 QRELPFHLVHKAGRE
+71 QRVHKAGRE
-86 ELEGTLSLLEKVLR
+86 ELEGALSLLDKVLC

-123 HRWNSQKLRAE
+123 HSGNSQKLRAE
-134 ATRYFLLWYQALGDN
+134 AIRYFLLWYQALGDN
-149 APLEVH
+149 APNEVH
-155 KMFATLVPGLPE
+155 KMFATLVPGMPE
-167 PIMLHTGSPLKCKTY
+167 PTVMPIGSPLKPNITA
-182 DDNSN
+182 
-187 PCNESSDFSMEDILH
+187 NETHGSGDFSIEDIMH
-202 HPNFIS
+202 HPNFNPV
-208 TTDNAKKVVVEQTS
+208 DNAKKVVVEQTPT
-222 SGIMGKIVN
+222 GIMGKLAN

-244 PVQTVEIQPLLPASA
+244 PVQSVEIQPLLPPSA
-259 NEKPVENETKY
+259 NEKAVDNETKY
-270 FFDNL
+270 FFEIL
-275 LEAMSSSVTKIH
+275 LDGMATSVTKIQ
-287 WRDRSHAK
+287 WRDRCHAK
-295 AMRCFAFLLERFKM
+295 AMRCFAFLLEKFKI
-309 YYLPIICPQF
+309 YYLPVICPQF
-319 NHKNSLYKP
+319 NVKNSLYKP

-334 QHTILEDDNVLCRV
+334 QHNILEDDYVLCRV
-348 ILIKWVANYAHFMK
+348 TLIKWVANYAHFMK
-362 KQGSDAGQP
+362 KQGSDGGQP
-371 SSMTSIGSHFPHSNT
+371 SSMTSTGSHLPHSNT
-386 LTPGSSL
+386 PTPATSL

-398 TSFTVGQPVD
+398 TSFTVGHPSD
-408 SCRASPHES
+408 SSRASSHDS
-417 AFNTPHPSL
+417 ASNTPHPSL
-426 ESGCSVVE
+426 ESGSGVFE
-434 ELSSDQVVR
+434 ELSSELVVR
-443 DVLCCWS
+443 DVLCCSS

-474 TRRVI
+474 VRRVI

-492 IPPFLVENTYEQ
+492 IPPFLVENTFEQ
-504 QMAGSGEPLAPPRR
+504 GGGEPAAPPRR

-532 VMVRAGM
+532 VMVRAGL

-544 VFMTQ
+544 IFMTQ

-556 SGSPVAAAGGGALT
+556 SASPVAPPGALS
-570 QQQLLDE
+570 QQQLLEE
-577 QTDTCKRVLNIYRYL
+577 QTDTCKRVLNIYRYM

-597 MDANSW
+597 MDANTW

-632 FLASALFQTL
+632 FLAPALFQTL

-668 RLTHWEDLITEW
+668 RLTHWEDLIKEW

-696 SLDLSETANV
+696 SLDLSESMS
-706 GMAGT
+706 GERG
-711 DGRRGGRR
+711 RGGRR
-719 GTPAPA
+719 VAAAP
-725 AAPLPRPAPLPA
+725 APLPRPALPHHA
-737 PAAPVART
+737 SNALTQHSTRT

-751 VYHEPHP
+751 TGHEVHP
-758 RKEAAAAR
+758 RKETGSTR
-766 RQLARCRSEP
+766 RQLTRCRSDP
-776 HLSARVHPP
+776 HLGKHAQ
-785 THAYAPTPP
+785 THTD
-794 LALYINAEETK
+794 TK
-805 QTLSNKSRRWYSL
+805 EPVNEKPRRWYSL

-823 LSHQDE
+823 STTNEE

-839 SPAPSSGVESTSIKD
+839 SPAPSSGVESSSIKD

-869 WPETEGGGVGSMAGG
+869 WTENESGESIVGLG
-884 GEEDAGG
+884 GE
-891 AGAGVGVV
+891 GVGVV
-899 LGGSARGWLPDVAA
+899 MGGRARGWLPDVAA

-923 GDPNAL
+923 GDPNL
-929 KDPQAH
+929 LRDPHAH
-935 AQFFKY
+935 AHLYNY
-941 LILLNSTLLKIS
+941 LIHLNCTLLKIS

-972 GWCLEAESLPSSH
+972 GWCLEAEALPPSH
-985 RSGKL
+985 RAGKL

-1009 SCNNRLHLAHLNLY
+1009 SCNNRLHLAHLHLY

-1042 VEYAAPRYLS
+1042 VEHAAPRYLS

-1066 HASTIVLNCTDMG
+1066 HASTVVLNSSDMG
-1079 PTCPR
+1079 PSCPR

-1097 PDELMNAPM
+1097 PDGLMNAPM

-1126 LNIVVRVCRREGA
+1126 LNIVVRVCRREGGG
-1139 AAARCAGAA
+1139 AARCAGAC
-1148 ALAAHLA
+1148 ALTAHVC
-1155 HLLAARRPAPRLPA
+1155 HLLATRTHCARLPS
-1169 YLTCLLQML
+1169 YVTCLLQML
-1178 MMKNKNIAKFVS
+1178 MMKNKNIAKVVS
-1190 DCILM
+1190 DCVLV

-1204 EMYPGLAGKIIRW
+1204 ELYPGLAGKIIKW

-1223 QISSSSS
+1223 QISPSSS

-1253 PAYLMQEKDGE
+1253 PTYLMEEKDGD
-1264 QTLLLLIFKVLH
+1264 QTLLLMIFKVLY
-1276 AVMKGSNGSDI
+1276 AVMKGTNGADI
-1287 EGLSLPVDEDFDSN
+1287 EGLSLPVDEDFDPN

-1307 GPKTTPASTIDVKLW
+1307 GPKTSPASTIDVKLW

-1337 PLWSGCQ
+1337 PLWNGWQ
-1344 LSSSVCE
+1344 VSSSVCE
-1351 HHDSPTLGGGG
+1351 QHDSPALGG

-1373 VQMMRLSDTTLASFV
+1373 VQMLRFSDSTLASLI
-1388 ELPALDMPAGA
+1388 ELPALDMPA
-1399 AATTPG
+1399 ATTPG
-1405 LATSDRQVRVL
+1405 LMTSDKQVRVL

-1434 PSSSSTEPLEPL
+1434 PSIASSETVEPLEW
-1446 PLPDCIDSPRDNTL
+1446 PDSDECPRDNTL

-1477 SPPDKHQLDHV
+1477 CPPDKHQLDHV

-1496 PEVSCGRRLDAC
+1496 PEVVCGRRLDEA
-1508 GPSPLPANSEH
+1508 GPSPLPPGAED
-1519 ELVAALVAH
+1519 ELVATLVAH
-1528 RNTERQY
+1528 RNNERHY
-1535 LSTKDR
+1535 LANRDSMSCSYEEEEVQTLVTKSTAR
-1541 CEVWEPAESG
+1541 PFGVCRAL
-1551 GAEGAHA
+1551 A
-1558 FAQSRRLVAQLGTL
+1558 AQLGTL

-1577 PHAHLLRR
+1577 NHAHLLRR
-1585 TDRLLRDLRNLDA
+1585 TDRLLRELRNLDA
-1598 HRCRE
+1598 QRCRE
-1603 THKIAVIYVGKGQET
+1603 THKVAVIYVGKGQET

-1650 FAGGLRGGGG
+1650 FTGGLRGGGG

-1666 YVATLTFE
+1666 YVASLTLE

-1684 ADTPDAI
+1684 ADSPDAI

-1729 LYPLPGGMLR
+1729 LYPLPGGLLR
-1739 CTVSRKPDVGVFGP
+1739 CTVSRKPDVCVFGP
-1753 VWEEM
+1753 LWEECII
-1758 VVRVECAAALARGA
+1758 RVQCCAALVRGA
-1772 AAAGGRAV
+1772 AFSGGRAV

-1788 HAYTER
+1788 HAYSER
-1794 ARALHALVHA
+1794 ARELAALVTQ
-1804 HTHPATFE
+1804 HTLPTTFE
-1812 HFVERVR
+1812 SFVERMR
-1819 EPVPAPAT
+1819 EPAPPPPAP
-1827 AVQAA
+1827 
-1832 HAEQGSGRLA
+1832 HDQGTGRLA
-1842 AALLDHGASTWGAAA
+1842 AALLDHGASGWGGSG
-1857 DNHSVSPRPAKRL
+1857 DTHGVSPRPSKRL

-1876 PATLAGPATAPPHVT
+1876 PHNPHPAPHTAPPLT
-1891 QQPPLAPHVS
+1891 APPPLAAP
-1901 GPAPAPAP
+1901 GPL
-1909 PTATPP
+1909 
-1915 APAPRRNR
+1915 RRNR

>member
-1 MFTKKSH
+1 MFTKKSN

-23 DSATR
+23 DSTTR

-37 HFDVDEAKTYFEN
+37 HFDVDEAKTYFEA

-63 IQAENNLR
+63 ILAENNLR
-71 QRELPFHLVHKAGRE
+71 QRVHKAGRE
-86 ELEGTLSLLEKVLR
+86 ELEGALSLLEKVLC
-100 LLPELIGKRWQ
+100 LLPELLGKRWQ

-123 HRWNSQKLRAE
+123 HSGNSQKLRAE
-134 ATRYFLLWYQALGDN
+134 AVRFFLLWYQALGDN
-149 APLEVH
+149 APHEVH
-155 KMFATLVPGLPE
+155 RMFASLVPGMPE
-167 PIMLHTGSPLKCKTY
+167 SPTQQIGSPFKTKSF
-182 DDNSN
+182 DLVTNISGESN
-187 PCNESSDFSMEDILH
+187 DFKMEDIMQ
-202 HPNFIS
+202 HPNFNS
-208 TTDNAKKVVVEQTS
+208 ASENVKKVVVEHTPV
-222 SGIMGKIVN
+222 GIMGKLAN

-244 PVQTVEIQPLLPASA
+244 PVQSVEIQPLLPASA
-259 NEKPVENETKY
+259 NERTIDNETRY
-270 FFDNL
+270 FFEIL
-275 LEAMSSSVTKIH
+275 LDGMATSVTKVN

-295 AMRCFAFLLERFKM
+295 AMRCFAFLLEKFKM

-334 QHTILEDDNVLCRV
+334 QHNILEDDYVICRV
-348 ILIKWVANYAHFMK
+348 TLIKWVASYANFVK
-362 KQGSDAGQP
+362 RQGSEGQP
-371 SSMTSIGSHFPHSNT
+371 SSMTSTGSHLPHSG
-386 LTPGSSL
+386 TPTPATSL

-398 TSFTVGQPVD
+398 TSFTVGQPSD
-408 SCRASPHES
+408 SSRASSHDS
-417 AFNTPHPSL
+417 TSNTPHPSL
-426 ESGCSVVE
+426 ESGSGIFE
-434 ELSSDQVVR
+434 ELSSEQVVR
-443 DVLCCWS
+443 DVLCCSS

-474 TRRVI
+474 VRRVI
-479 ALYKDWIQMNVAE
+479 GLYKDWIQMNVSE

-504 QMAGSGEPLAPPRR
+504 QLAAGEPAVPPRR
-518 LRNDSYLGAVGRDN
+518 LRNDSYLGAVNRD

-556 SGSPVAAAGGGALT
+556 SPSPVAPPGAINQ
-570 QQQLLDE
+570 QQQLLQE
-577 QTDTCKRVLNIYRYL
+577 QTDTCKRVLNIYRYM

-597 MDANSW
+597 MDASTW

-618 TKVPPKRKQESLGG
+618 TKVVPKRKQETLGG
-632 FLASALFQTL
+632 FLAPALFQTL

-651 NVAVKPELW
+651 NVAVKAELW
-660 QNFMELLT
+660 QSFMELLT
-668 RLTHWEDLITEW
+668 RLTHWEDLIKEW

-696 SLDLSETANV
+696 SLELSESAGGSV
-706 GMAGT
+706 GGG
-711 DGRRGGRR
+711 DPRGRGGRR
-719 GTPAPA
+719 PTPAP
-725 AAPLPRPAPLPA
+725 APLPRPAPRARPA
-737 PAAPVART
+737 LAPHDART
-745 PGKSPK
+745 PGKLPRIGNDT
-751 VYHEPHP
+751 HA
-758 RKEAAAAR
+758 RKETVR
-766 RQLARCRSEP
+766 GRQLQRCRSDP
-776 HLSARVHPP
+776 HIAR
-785 THAYAPTPP
+785 HAQQQ
-794 LALYINAEETK
+794 LHNAITVEETK
-805 QTLSNKSRRWYSL
+805 EQQVNTKPRRWYSL
-818 DSLRN
+818 DSLRQ
-823 LSHQDE
+823 SSQQEE

-839 SPAPSSGVESTSIKD
+839 SPAPSSGVESSSIKD

-869 WPETEGGGVGSMAGG
+869 WAESESAPSCAESNES
-884 GEEDAGG
+884 G
-891 AGAGVGVV
+891 AGVGVGVV
-899 LGGSARGWLPDVAA
+899 LGGAARGWLPAVAA

-923 GDPNAL
+923 GDPNQL
-929 KDPQAH
+929 RDPHAH
-935 AQFFKY
+935 AHFFNY
-941 LILLNSTLLKIS
+941 LIHLNSTLLKIS

-972 GWCLEAESLPSSH
+972 GWCLEAEALPPSH
-985 RSGKL
+985 RAGKL

-1009 SCNNRLHLAHLNLY
+1009 SCNNRLHLAHLHLY

-1042 VEYAAPRYLS
+1042 VEHAAPRYLS

-1066 HASTIVLNCTDMG
+1066 HASTVVLNSSDMG
-1079 PTCPR
+1079 PSCPR
-1084 TAAVTFLGSLLSL
+1084 TAAVTFLGSLLAL
-1097 PDELMNAPM
+1097 PDDLMNAPM

-1139 AAARCAGAA
+1139 AAARCAGAC
-1148 ALAAHLA
+1148 ALAAHVA
-1155 HLLAARRPAPRLPA
+1155 HLLATRQPCARLPS
-1169 YLTCLLQML
+1169 YVTCLLQML
-1178 MMKNKNIAKFVS
+1178 MMKNKTIAKVVS
-1190 DCILM
+1190 DAILV

-1204 EMYPGLAGKIIRW
+1204 ELYPGLAEKILKW

-1223 QISSSSS
+1223 QISNISG

-1253 PAYLMQEKDGE
+1253 PAYLMKQNEGE
-1264 QTLLLLIFKVLH
+1264 QTLLLTIFKVLY
-1276 AVMKGSNGSDI
+1276 AVMKGTNGTDI
-1287 EGLSLPVDEDFDSN
+1287 EGLSLPIDEDFDPN

-1307 GPKTTPASTIDVKLW
+1307 GPKTLPASTIDVKLW

-1337 PLWSGCQ
+1337 PLWGGCQ

-1351 HHDSPTLGGGG
+1351 QHDSSPPLGA
-1362 ELGPAVLTAPH
+1362 ELGPAVLAAPN
-1373 VQMMRLSDTTLASFV
+1373 VQLMRFSDATLASLV
-1388 ELPALDMPAGA
+1388 ELPALDMPTGG
-1399 AATTPG
+1399 TTPG
-1405 LATSDRQVRVL
+1405 LMTSDRQVRIL

-1434 PSSSSTEPLEPL
+1434 PFITSSEEIQSLT
-1446 PLPDCIDSPRDNTL
+1446 LPDTFDNPRDNTL

-1471 LPDYKN
+1471 LPDYRN

-1496 PEVSCGRRLDAC
+1496 PEVTCGRRLDSA
-1508 GPSPLPANSEH
+1508 GPSPLPPGSED

-1528 RNTERQY
+1528 RNAERMY
-1535 LSTKDR
+1535 LSHRDSEE
-1541 CEVWEPAESG
+1541 EVEAAESCTSG
-1551 GAEGAHA
+1551 CATSTGPFELCRQFLAQTGALAP
-1558 FAQSRRLVAQLGTL
+1558 SRR
-1572 APARR
+1572 
-1577 PHAHLLRR
+1577 AHVQLLRR
-1585 TDRLLRDLRNLDA
+1585 SDRLLRELRNLDA
-1598 HRCRE
+1598 LRCRE
-1603 THKIAVIYVGKGQET
+1603 THKVAVIYVGKGQET

-1650 FAGGLRGGGG
+1650 FTGGLRGGGG

-1666 YVATLTFE
+1666 YVATLTLE

-1729 LYPLPGGMLR
+1729 LYPLPGGLLR
-1739 CTVSRKPDVGVFGP
+1739 CTVSRKPDVSVFGP
-1753 VWEEM
+1753 VWEEC
-1758 VVRVECAAALARGA
+1758 VVGVSCSAALVRGA
-1772 AAAGGRAV
+1772 AFAGGRAV

-1788 HAYTER
+1788 HACSER
-1794 ARALHALVHA
+1794 ARGLDALAA
-1804 HTHPATFE
+1804 HHTQPATFE
-1812 HFVERVR
+1812 TFVQRVR
-1819 EPVPAPAT
+1819 EPVSPSPSPPADNIPD
-1827 AVQAA
+1827 
-1832 HAEQGSGRLA
+1832 HGSGRLA
-1842 AALLDHGASTWGAAA
+1842 AALLDHGANAWTTNAP
-1857 DNHSVSPRPAKRL
+1857 HTVSPRPVKRL

-1876 PATLAGPATAPPHVT
+1876 QPVPTGPQTAPPE
-1891 QQPPLAPHVS
+1891 AP
-1901 GPAPAPAP
+1901 
-1909 PTATPP
+1909 T
-1915 APAPRRNR
+1915 PRRNR

>member
-37 HFDVDEAKTYFEN
+37 HFDVDESKTYFEG

-71 QRELPFHLVHKAGRE
+71 QRVHKAGRE
-86 ELEGTLSLLEKVLR
+86 ELEGALSLLEKVLC
-100 LLPELIGKRWQ
+100 LLPELIGRRWQ
-111 LHSLTRIFSKLL
+111 LHSMTRIFSKLL
-123 HRWNSQKLRAE
+123 HSGNSQKLRAE
-134 ATRYFLLWYQALGDN
+134 AIRYFLLWYQALGDN
-149 APLEVH
+149 APNEVH
-155 KMFATLVPGLPE
+155 KMFATLVPGMPE
-167 PIMLHTGSPLKCKTY
+167 PTILPSGSPLKPKSLDITV
-182 DDNSN
+182 N
-187 PCNESSDFSMEDILH
+187 PTNESGDFSMEDIMH
-202 HPNFIS
+202 HPNFNS
-208 TTDNAKKVVVEQTS
+208 AADNAKKIVVEQTPT
-222 SGIMGKIVN
+222 GIMGKLAN

-244 PVQTVEIQPLLPASA
+244 PVQSVEIQPLLPPSA
-259 NEKPVENETKY
+259 NEKAVDNETKY
-270 FFDNL
+270 FFEIL
-275 LEAMSSSVTKIH
+275 LDGMATSVTKIQ
-287 WRDRSHAK
+287 WRDRCHTK
-295 AMRCFAFLLERFKM
+295 AMRCFAFLLEKFKI
-309 YYLPIICPQF
+309 YYLPVICPQF
-319 NHKNSLYKP
+319 NNKNSLYKP

-334 QHTILEDDNVLCRV
+334 QHNILEDDYVLCRV
-348 ILIKWVANYAHFMK
+348 TLIKWVANYAHFMK
-362 KQGSDAGQP
+362 KQGSDGGQP
-371 SSMTSIGSHFPHSNT
+371 SSMTSTGSHLPHSNT
-386 LTPGSSL
+386 PTPATSL

-398 TSFTVGQPVD
+398 TSFTVGHPSD
-408 SCRASPHES
+408 SSRASSHDS
-417 AFNTPHPSL
+417 ASNTPHPSL
-426 ESGCSVVE
+426 ESGVFE
-434 ELSSDQVVR
+434 ELSSEQVVR
-443 DVLCCWS
+443 DVLCCSS

-474 TRRVI
+474 VRRVI

-492 IPPFLVENTYEQ
+492 IPPFLVENTFEQ
-504 QMAGSGEPLAPPRR
+504 QGGGEPAAPPRR
-518 LRNDSYLGAVGRDN
+518 LRNDSYLGALGRDN
-532 VMVRAGM
+532 VMVRAGL

-556 SGSPVAAAGGGALT
+556 SASPVAPPGALS
-570 QQQLLDE
+570 QQQLLEE
-577 QTDTCKRVLNIYRYL
+577 QTDTCKRVLNIYRYM

-597 MDANSW
+597 MDANTW

-632 FLASALFQTL
+632 FLAPPLFQTL

-651 NVAVKPELW
+651 NVAVKSELW

-668 RLTHWEDLITEW
+668 RLTHWEDLIKEW

-696 SLDLSETANV
+696 SLDLSESV
-706 GMAGT
+706 CGER
-711 DGRRGGRR
+711 GRGARR
-719 GTPAPA
+719 VA
-725 AAPLPRPAPLPA
+725 AAPAQLPRPERPH
-737 PAAPVART
+737 AAAAHHATRT

-751 VYHEPHP
+751 SGHEPHT
-758 RKEAAAAR
+758 RKETGSTR
-766 RQLARCRSEP
+766 RQLTRCRSDP
-776 HLSARVHPP
+776 HLSKHAH
-785 THAYAPTPP
+785 THT
-794 LALYINAEETK
+794 ETK
-805 QTLSNKSRRWYSL
+805 EPANDKPTRRWYSL

-823 LSHQDE
+823 SSQHEE

-839 SPAPSSGVESTSIKD
+839 SPAPSSGVESSSIKD

-869 WPETEGGGVGSMAGG
+869 WTENESS
-884 GEEDAGG
+884 DSAGG
-891 AGAGVGVV
+891 AGRGAGVGVV
-899 LGGSARGWLPDVAA
+899 MGGRARGWLPDVAA
-913 VLWRRMLAAL
+913 VMWRRMLAAL
-923 GDPNAL
+923 GDPNL
-929 KDPQAH
+929 LRDPHAH
-935 AQFFKY
+935 ANLYNY
-941 LILLNSTLLKIS
+941 LIHLNCTLLKIS

-972 GWCLEAESLPSSH
+972 GWCLEAEALPPSH
-985 RSGKL
+985 RAGKL

-1042 VEYAAPRYLS
+1042 VEHAAPRYLS

-1066 HASTIVLNCTDMG
+1066 HASTVVLNSSDMG
-1079 PTCPR
+1079 PSCPR

-1097 PDELMNAPM
+1097 PDGLMDAPM

-1126 LNIVVRVCRREGA
+1126 LNIVVRVCRREGG
-1139 AAARCAGAA
+1139 AAARCAGAC
-1148 ALAAHLA
+1148 ALTAHVC
-1155 HLLAARRPAPRLPA
+1155 HLLAARHHCARLPA
-1169 YLTCLLQML
+1169 YVTCLLQML
-1178 MMKNKNIAKFVS
+1178 MMKNKNIAKVVS
-1190 DCILM
+1190 DCVLT

-1204 EMYPGLAGKIIRW
+1204 EQYPGLAGKIIKW

-1223 QISSSSS
+1223 QISPSSS

-1253 PAYLMQEKDGE
+1253 PTYLMQEKDGE
-1264 QTLLLLIFKVLH
+1264 QSLLLMIFKVLY
-1276 AVMKGSNGSDI
+1276 AVMKGTNGSNI
-1287 EGLSLPVDEDFDSN
+1287 EGLSLPVDEDFDPN

-1307 GPKTTPASTIDVKLW
+1307 GPKTSPASTIDVKLW

-1337 PLWSGCQ
+1337 PLWNGWQ
-1344 LSSSVCE
+1344 VSSSVCE
-1351 HHDSPTLGGGG
+1351 QHDSPALGG
-1362 ELGPAVLTAPH
+1362 ELGPAVLSAPH
-1373 VQMMRLSDTTLASFV
+1373 VQLLRLSDVTLASLI
-1388 ELPALDMPAGA
+1388 ELPALDMPA
-1399 AATTPG
+1399 ATTPG
-1405 LATSDRQVRVL
+1405 LITSDRQVRVL

-1434 PSSSSTEPLEPL
+1434 PSVAASETIEPLE
-1446 PLPDCIDSPRDNTL
+1446 LPDSTECPRDNTL

-1477 SPPDKHQLDHV
+1477 CPPDKHQLDHV

-1496 PEVSCGRRLDAC
+1496 PEVVCGRRLDEA
-1508 GPSPLPANSEH
+1508 GASPLAPGAED
-1519 ELVAALVAH
+1519 ELVATLVAH
-1528 RNTERQY
+1528 RNHERHY
-1535 LSTKDR
+1535 LATRDSMHSMEEEDQSR
-1541 CEVWEPAESG
+1541 LA
-1551 GAEGAHA
+1551 GAEAPRPFGVCRSLA
-1558 FAQSRRLVAQLGTL
+1558 AQLGTL

-1577 PHAHLLRR
+1577 HHAQLLRR
-1585 TDRLLRDLRNLDA
+1585 TDRLLRELRNLDA
-1598 HRCRE
+1598 QRCRE
-1603 THKIAVIYVGKGQET
+1603 THKVAVIYVGKGQET

-1650 FAGGLRGGGG
+1650 FTGGLRGGGG
-1660 GGVSAP
+1660 GGISAP
-1666 YVATLTFE
+1666 YIATLTLE

-1729 LYPLPGGMLR
+1729 LYPLPGGLLR
-1739 CTVSRKPDVGVFGP
+1739 CTVSRKPDVSVFGP
-1753 VWEEM
+1753 LWEECII
-1758 VVRVECAAALARGA
+1758 RVSCCAALVRA
-1772 AAAGGRAV
+1772 AAFSGGRAV

-1788 HAYTER
+1788 HAYSER
-1794 ARALHALVHA
+1794 ARELDALVKH
-1804 HTHPATFE
+1804 HTMPTTFE

-1819 EPVPAPAT
+1819 QPVPPPAAPPD
-1827 AVQAA
+1827 
-1832 HAEQGSGRLA
+1832 QGSGRLA
-1842 AALLDHGASTWGAAA
+1842 AALLDHGASAWSGGAEA
-1857 DNHSVSPRPAKRL
+1857 HGVSPRPSKRL

-1876 PATLAGPATAPPHVT
+1876 AAGAGPPAPHAAPPLSG
-1891 QQPPLAPHVS
+1891 PPALLAPA
-1901 GPAPAPAP
+1901 G
-1909 PTATPP
+1909 
-1915 APAPRRNR
+1915 PAPRRNR

>member
-37 HFDVDEAKTYFEN
+37 HFDADEAKTYFEA

-63 IQAENNLR
+63 ILAENNLR

-86 ELEGTLSLLEKVLR
+86 ELEGALSLLEKVLC

-111 LHSLTRIFSKLL
+111 LHSLTRIFLKLL
-123 HRWNSQKLRAE
+123 HGGNSQKLRAE
-134 ATRYFLLWYQALGDN
+134 ALRYFLLWYQALGDN
-149 APLEVH
+149 APFEVH
-155 KMFATLVPGLPE
+155 RMFASLVPGLPE
-167 PIMLHTGSPLKCKTY
+167 SCLPPMGSPFKAKGY
-182 DDNSN
+182 DLITNISG
-187 PCNESSDFSMEDILH
+187 ESGDFKMEDIMQ
-202 HPNFIS
+202 HPNFATAS
-208 TTDNAKKVVVEQTS
+208 EGPKKVVVEQTPT
-222 SGIMGKIVN
+222 GIMGKLAN

-244 PVQTVEIQPLLPASA
+244 PVQSVDIQPLLPASA
-259 NEKPVENETKY
+259 NERVVDNETKY
-270 FFDNL
+270 FFDIL
-275 LEAMSSSVTKIH
+275 LDGMATSVTKIQ
-287 WRDRSHAK
+287 WKDRSHAK
-295 AMRCFAFLLERFKM
+295 AMRCFAFLLEKFKAF
-309 YYLPIICPQF
+309 YLPIICPQF

-334 QHTILEDDNVLCRV
+334 QHNILEDDHVVCRV
-348 ILIKWVANYAHFMK
+348 ILIKWVASYAHFMK
-362 KQGSDAGQP
+362 RQGSDNGQP
-371 SSMTSIGSHFPHSNT
+371 SSMTSMTSNQAHSNT
-386 LTPGSSL
+386 PTPATSL

-398 TSFTVGQPVD
+398 TSFTVGHPSD
-408 SCRASPHES
+408 SSRASSHDS
-417 AFNTPHPSL
+417 ASNTQHPSL
-426 ESGCSVVE
+426 ESGGSGTYE
-434 ELSSDQVVR
+434 ELSSEQVVR
-443 DVLCCWS
+443 DVLCCSS

-474 TRRVI
+474 VRRVI
-479 ALYKDWIQMNVAE
+479 ALYKDWIQMNVIE
-492 IPPFLVENTYEQ
+492 IPPFLMESPVDIS
-504 QMAGSGEPLAPPRR
+504 GGEPLVPPRR
-518 LRNDSYLGAVGRDN
+518 LRNDSYLGALGRDN
-532 VMVRAGM
+532 ILVRAGL

-549 AANVFLA
+549 AANVFVA
-556 SGSPVAAAGGGALT
+556 SPSPVAPPGALGH
-570 QQQLLDE
+570 QQLLDE
-577 QTDTCKRVLNIYRYL
+577 QTDTCKRVLNIYRYM
-592 VMHVA
+592 VMHVN

-618 TKVPPKRKQESLGG
+618 TKVPPKRKQDSLGG
-632 FLASALFQTL
+632 FLAPALFQTL

-660 QNFMELLT
+660 QNFMDLLS
-668 RLTHWEDLITEW
+668 RLTHWEDLIKEW

-696 SLDLSETANV
+696 SLELAE
-706 GMAGT
+706 GAGAER
-711 DGRRGGRR
+711 GRARR
-719 GTPAPA
+719 VPPAPA
-725 AAPLPRPAPLPA
+725 PPRAQPPGRAAAD
-737 PAAPVART
+737 ART
-745 PGKSPK
+745 PGKSPR
-751 VYHEPHP
+751 VSHEAHP
-758 RKEAAAAR
+758 RKDAAAR
-766 RQLARCRSEP
+766 RPLPRARSDPHLAREP
-776 HLSARVHPP
+776 RHN
-785 THAYAPTPP
+785 TD
-794 LALYINAEETK
+794 ETK
-805 QTLSNKSRRWYSL
+805 DTIVTKPRRSYSL
-818 DSLRN
+818 DSLRQ
-823 LSHQDE
+823 SSQQDE

-839 SPAPSSGVESTSIKD
+839 SPAPSSGVESSSIKD

-869 WPETEGGGVGSMAGG
+869 WSEGEAGEGGGGGAGG
-884 GEEDAGG
+884 AGGGG

-899 LGGSARGWLPDVAA
+899 LGGSARGWLPDVAC
-913 VLWRRMLAAL
+913 VLWQRMLAAL
-923 GDPNAL
+923 GDPNL
-929 KDPQAH
+929 LRDPQAH
-935 AQFFKY
+935 HHLFNY
-941 LILLNSTLLKIS
+941 LIHLNGTLLKIS

-972 GWCLEAESLPSSH
+972 GWCLEAEALPASH

-1009 SCNNRLHLAHLNLY
+1009 ACNNRLHLAHLHLY

-1066 HASTIVLNCTDMG
+1066 HASTVVLNSSDMG
-1079 PTCPR
+1079 PSCPR

-1097 PDELMNAPM
+1097 PDGLMNAPM

-1139 AAARCAGAA
+1139 ASARCAGAC
-1148 ALAAHLA
+1148 ALAAHVA
-1155 HLLAARRPAPRLPA
+1155 HALAARAHCERLPG
-1169 YLTCLLQML
+1169 YVTCLLQML
-1178 MMKNKNIAKFVS
+1178 MMKNKTIAKVVS
-1190 DCILM
+1190 DAILV
-1195 LADYTDRIV
+1195 LADYTDHIV
-1204 EMYPGLAGKIIRW
+1204 ELYPGLAEKIITW

-1223 QISSSSS
+1223 QLAGGGGGGAAA
-1230 RDSVKPLAG
+1230 RPLAG
-1239 SLLLCLAEFAVRCG
+1239 SLLLCLAEFAVRAG
-1253 PAYLMQEKDGE
+1253 PARLLAHTVPAPQGE
-1264 QTLLLLIFKVLH
+1264 HSLLLLIFKVLY

-1287 EGLSLPVDEDFDSN
+1287 EGLTLPVDEDFDPN

-1307 GPKTTPASTIDVKLW
+1307 GPKTSPASTIDVKLW

-1351 HHDSPTLGGGG
+1351 QHDSSPPLGA
-1362 ELGPAVLTAPH
+1362 ELGAPVLAAPH
-1373 VQMMRLSDTTLASFV
+1373 IQLMRLGDATLASV
-1388 ELPALDMPAGA
+1388 IELPALDAPQGG
-1399 AATTPG
+1399 TTPG
-1405 LATSDRQVRVL
+1405 LMTSDRQVRVI

-1434 PSSSSTEPLEPL
+1434 PSFANSEGLDPL
-1446 PLPDCIDSPRDNTL
+1446 PMPETTECPRDNTL

-1488 LAYIGHTS
+1488 LSYIGHTS
-1496 PEVSCGRRLDAC
+1496 PEVTCGRRLDEA
-1508 GPSPLPANSEH
+1508 GASPLPPGAED
-1519 ELVAALVAH
+1519 ELVCALVAH
-1528 RNTERQY
+1528 RNAERAY
-1535 LSTKDR
+1535 LAARDSSD
-1541 CEVWEPAESG
+1541 EESDEGDWGSVSGVGIGTGGGGGSGAGGG
-1551 GAEGAHA
+1551 GAGP
-1558 FAQSRRLVAQLGTL
+1558 FAQSRQLLTQLGVL

-1577 PHAHLLRR
+1577 AHAHLLRR
-1585 TDRLLRDLRNLDA
+1585 SDRLLRELRNLDA
-1598 HRCRE
+1598 QRCRE
-1603 THKIAVIYVGKGQET
+1603 THKVAVIYVGKGQET

-1666 YVATLTFE
+1666 YCATPSLE

-1684 ADTPDAI
+1684 ADTPDNI

-1718 LPTQFCDVLIV
+1718 LPTQFCDVLIA

-1753 VWEEM
+1753 IWEES
-1758 VVRVECAAALARGA
+1758 VVRVSCGAALVRAAAF
-1772 AAAGGRAV
+1772 AGGRAV

-1788 HAYTER
+1788 HACSER
-1794 ARALHALVHA
+1794 ARDLDALVA
-1804 HTHPATFE
+1804 HHTQPTTFE
-1812 HFVERVR
+1812 HFVTRLR
-1819 EPVPAPAT
+1819 EPLPPAAPA
-1827 AVQAA
+1827 QPPA
-1832 HAEQGSGRLA
+1832 HATTEQGSGRLA
-1842 AALLDHGASTWGAAA
+1842 NALLDHGASAWGGAGEPHA
-1857 DNHSVSPRPAKRL
+1857 VSPRPAKRL

-1876 PATLAGPATAPPHVT
+1876 LTHQPATA
-1891 QQPPLAPHVS
+1891 
-1901 GPAPAPAP
+1901 
-1909 PTATPP
+1909 P

>member
-23 DSATR
+23 DSTTR

-37 HFDVDEAKTYFEN
+37 HFDADEAKTYFEA

-63 IQAENNLR
+63 ILAENNLR
-71 QRELPFHLVHKAGRE
+71 QRVHKAGRE
-86 ELEGTLSLLEKVLR
+86 ELEGALSLLEKVLC
-100 LLPELIGKRWQ
+100 LLPELLGKRWQ

-123 HRWNSQKLRAE
+123 HSGNSQKLRAE
-134 ATRYFLLWYQALGDN
+134 AIRFFLLWYQALGDN
-149 APLEVH
+149 APHEVH
-155 KMFATLVPGLPE
+155 RMFAMLVPGMPE
-167 PIMLHTGSPLKCKTY
+167 SPTHSIGSPFKPKPFDLVT
-182 DDNSN
+182 NISN
-187 PCNESSDFSMEDILH
+187 DSGDFKMEDIMQ
-202 HPNFIS
+202 HPNFS
-208 TTDNAKKVVVEQTS
+208 SASDNAKKVVVEQTS
-222 SGIMGKIVN
+222 TGIMGKLAN

-244 PVQTVEIQPLLPASA
+244 PVQSVEIQPLLPASA
-259 NEKPVENETKY
+259 NERPVDNETRY
-270 FFDNL
+270 FFEIL
-275 LEAMSSSVTKIH
+275 L
-287 WRDRSHAK
+287 D
-295 AMRCFAFLLERFKM
+295 
-309 YYLPIICPQF
+309 
-319 NHKNSLYKP
+319 
-328 NLELPV
+328 ELPV
-334 QHTILEDDNVLCRV
+334 QHNILEDDYVICRV
-348 ILIKWVANYAHFMK
+348 TLIKWVASYANFVK
-362 KQGSDAGQP
+362 RQGSDIGQP
-371 SSMTSIGSHFPHSNT
+371 SSMTSTGSHLPHSG
-386 LTPGSSL
+386 TPTPATSL

-398 TSFTVGQPVD
+398 TSFTVGQPSD
-408 SCRASPHES
+408 SSRASSHDS
-417 AFNTPHPSL
+417 DSNTPHPSL
-426 ESGCSVVE
+426 ESGSGIFE
-434 ELSSDQVVR
+434 ELSSEQVVR
-443 DVLCCWS
+443 DVLCGSS

-474 TRRVI
+474 VRRVI
-479 ALYKDWIQMNVAE
+479 GLYKDWIQMNVSE

-504 QMAGSGEPLAPPRR
+504 QLAAGEPAAPPRR
-518 LRNDSYLGAVGRDN
+518 LRNDSYLGAVNRDI
-532 VMVRAGM
+532 MVRAGM

-549 AANVFLA
+549 AANVFVA
-556 SGSPVAAAGGGALT
+556 SSPVAAPGALGH
-570 QQQLLDE
+570 QQLLQE
-577 QTDTCKRVLNIYRYL
+577 QTDTCKRVLNIYRYM

-597 MDANSW
+597 MDASTW

-618 TKVPPKRKQESLGG
+618 TKVVPKRKQETLGG
-632 FLASALFQTL
+632 FLAPALFQTL

-660 QNFMELLT
+660 QSFMELLT
-668 RLTHWEDLITEW
+668 RLTHWEDLIKEW

-696 SLDLSETANV
+696 SLELSES
-706 GMAGT
+706 AGVACGGET
-711 DGRRGGRR
+711 RGRGGRR
-719 GTPAPA
+719 PTPAP
-725 AAPLPRPAPLPA
+725 APLPRPTPRARPALAPPDL
-737 PAAPVART
+737 RT
-745 PGKSPK
+745 PGKSARASSDAH
-751 VYHEPHP
+751 V
-758 RKEAAAAR
+758 RKETVR
-766 RQLARCRSEP
+766 GRQLQRCRSDP
-776 HLSARVHPP
+776 HITR
-785 THAYAPTPP
+785 HAH
-794 LALYINAEETK
+794 LQNVAEETK
-805 QTLSNKSRRWYSL
+805 EHSTKPRRWYSL
-818 DSLRN
+818 DSLRQ
-823 LSHQDE
+823 SSQQEE

-839 SPAPSSGVESTSIKD
+839 SPAPSSGVESSSIKD

-869 WPETEGGGVGSMAGG
+869 WAENENAVSCAEGGGG
-884 GEEDAGG
+884 GG

-899 LGGSARGWLPDVAA
+899 LGGAARGWLPAVAA

-923 GDPNAL
+923 GDPNHL
-929 KDPQAH
+929 RDPHAH
-935 AQFFKY
+935 AHFYNY
-941 LILLNSTLLKIS
+941 LIHLNSTLLKIS

-972 GWCLEAESLPSSH
+972 GWCLEAEALPPTHSFTA
-985 RSGKL
+985 GKL

-1009 SCNNRLHLAHLNLY
+1009 SCNNRLHLAHLHLY

-1066 HASTIVLNCTDMG
+1066 HASTVVLNSSDMG
-1079 PTCPR
+1079 PSCPR
-1084 TAAVTFLGSLLSL
+1084 TAAVTFLGSLLAL
-1097 PDELMNAPM
+1097 PDELMSAPMLQPYPHQYNTVSCPDLKCPRTAAVTFLGSLLALPDELMSAPM

-1139 AAARCAGAA
+1139 AAARCAGAC
-1148 ALAAHLA
+1148 ALAAHVA
-1155 HLLAARRPAPRLPA
+1155 HLLATRQTCARLPA

-1178 MMKNKNIAKFVS
+1178 MMKNKTIAKVVS
-1190 DCILM
+1190 DAILV
-1195 LADYTDRIV
+1195 LADYTDCIV
-1204 EMYPGLAGKIIRW
+1204 ELYPGLAEKIIKW

-1223 QISSSSS
+1223 QISSSSG

-1253 PAYLMQEKDGE
+1253 PAYLMKENEGE
-1264 QTLLLLIFKVLH
+1264 QTLLLTIFKLVTVPTATRRWGFKQHHVDVTKSLRAAKLHGANEVLY
-1276 AVMKGSNGSDI
+1276 AVMKGTNGSDI
-1287 EGLSLPVDEDFDSN
+1287 EGLSLPVDEDFDPN

-1307 GPKTTPASTIDVKLW
+1307 GPKTSPASTIDVKLW
-1322 AQTICTQLVLFLGHW
+1322 AQTICTQLVLYLGHW

-1344 LSSSVCE
+1344 VSSSVCE
-1351 HHDSPTLGGGG
+1351 QHDSSPPLGA
-1362 ELGPAVLTAPH
+1362 ELGPAVLAARN
-1373 VQMMRLSDTTLASFV
+1373 VQLMRFSDATLASLI
-1388 ELPALDMPAGA
+1388 ELPSLDMPTGG
-1399 AATTPG
+1399 TTPG
-1405 LATSDRQVRVL
+1405 LMTSDRQVRIL

-1434 PSSSSTEPLEPL
+1434 PFVTSSEEVLSLSV
-1446 PLPDCIDSPRDNTL
+1446 PDTVDCPRDNTL

-1496 PEVSCGRRLDAC
+1496 PEVTCGRRLDSA
-1508 GPSPLPANSEH
+1508 GPSPLPPGHED

-1528 RNTERQY
+1528 RNAERLY
-1535 LSTKDR
+1535 LTQRDSD
-1541 CEVWEPAESG
+1541 EEPEAAEECTSG
-1551 GAEGAHA
+1551 CANTAGPFELCRQ
-1558 FAQSRRLVAQLGTL
+1558 FLAQS
-1572 APARR
+1572 
-1577 PHAHLLRR
+1577 
-1585 TDRLLRDLRNLDA
+1585 
-1598 HRCRE
+1598 
-1603 THKIAVIYVGKGQET
+1603 VIYVGKGQET

-1666 YVATLTFE
+1666 YVATLTLE

-1718 LPTQFCDVLIV
+1718 LPTQFCDVLIT
-1729 LYPLPGGMLR
+1729 LYPLPGGLLR
-1739 CTVSRKPDVGVFGP
+1739 CTVNRKPDVSVFGP
-1753 VWEEM
+1753 LWEEC
-1758 VVRVECAAALARGA
+1758 VVRVSCGAALVRGA
-1772 AAAGGRAV
+1772 AFAGGRAV

-1788 HAYTER
+1788 HACSER
-1794 ARALHALVHA
+1794 ARGLDALVA
-1804 HTHPATFE
+1804 HHTQPATFE
-1812 HFVERVR
+1812 HFVQRVR
-1819 EPVPAPAT
+1819 DPVPPPPPVPPALAPPHD
-1827 AVQAA
+1827 QPD
-1832 HAEQGSGRLA
+1832 QGSGRLA
-1842 AALLDHGASTWGAAA
+1842 AALLDHGASSWGGGAP
-1857 DNHSVSPRPAKRL
+1857 HTVSPRPSKRL

-1876 PATLAGPATAPPHVT
+1876 QAAPSGPQTAPPE
-1891 QQPPLAPHVS
+1891 APS
-1901 GPAPAPAP
+1901 SRR
-1909 PTATPP
+1909 
-1915 APAPRRNR
+1915 PR

>member
-8 QDVKKSTVKIQDSKK
+8 QDVKKSSVKIQDSKK

-37 HFDVDEAKTYFEN
+37 HYDADEAKSYFEA
-50 NFSHVYFILYDNF
+50 NFSHVYYILYDNF

-86 ELEGTLSLLEKVLR
+86 ELEGALSLLEKVLC
-100 LLPELIGKRWQ
+100 LLPELITKRWQ

-123 HRWNSQKLRAE
+123 HSGNSQKLRAE
-134 ATRYFLLWYQALGDN
+134 AVRYFLLWYQALGDN
-149 APLEVH
+149 APVEVH
-155 KMFATLVPGLPE
+155 KMFASLVPGLPE
-167 PIMLHTGSPLKCKTY
+167 FCIQPNGSPLKGKPY
-182 DDNSN
+182 DITTNTSKERSN
-187 PCNESSDFSMEDILH
+187 FSIDDIMQ
-202 HPNFIS
+202 HPNF
-208 TTDNAKKVVVEQTS
+208 NAENSKKIVVEQTS
-222 SGIMGKIVN
+222 TGIIGKIAN

-244 PVQTVEIQPLLPASA
+244 PVQSVEIQPLLPPTAS
-259 NEKPVENETKY
+259 EKAIDNETKY
-270 FFDNL
+270 FFEIL
-275 LEAMSSSVTKIH
+275 LDGMATSITKIQ
-287 WRDRSHAK
+287 WKDRSHTK
-295 AMRCFAFLLERFKM
+295 AMRSFAFLLERFKL
-309 YYLPIICPQF
+309 YYLPVICPQF
-319 NHKNSLYKP
+319 NYKNSLYKP
-328 NLELPV
+328 NLDLPV
-334 QHTILEDDNVLCRV
+334 QHNILDDDYVICRV
-348 ILIKWVANYAHFMK
+348 TLIKWVASYAHFMK
-362 KQGSDAGQP
+362 KQGSDHGVQP
-371 SSMTSIGSHFPHSNT
+371 SSMTSAGSHMVHST
-386 LTPGSSL
+386 TPTPAMSL

-398 TSFTVGQPVD
+398 TSFTVGHPSD
-408 SCRASPHES
+408 SSRASSHDS
-417 AFNTPHPSL
+417 ASNTPHPSL
-426 ESGCSVVE
+426 ESGSGVCE
-434 ELSSDQVVR
+434 ELNSEQVVR
-443 DVLCCWS
+443 DVLCCSS

-474 TRRVI
+474 VRRVI

-492 IPPFLVENTYEQ
+492 IPPFLMENTYEQ
-504 QMAGSGEPLAPPRR
+504 SGGEPPIPPRR

-532 VMVRAGM
+532 VMVRAGL

-556 SGSPVAAAGGGALT
+556 SPSPVAPPGALS
-570 QQQLLDE
+570 QQQLLEE
-577 QTDTCKRVLNIYRYL
+577 QTDTCKRVLNIYRYM

-597 MDANSW
+597 MDANTW

-632 FLASALFQTL
+632 FLAPALFQTL

-651 NVAVKPELW
+651 NVAVKQELW

-668 RLTHWEDLITEW
+668 RLTHWEDLIKEW

-696 SLDLSETANV
+696 SLDLTEAV
-706 GMAGT
+706 GGGGDARGT
-711 DGRRGGRR
+711 RGARRV
-719 GTPAPA
+719 TPAPV
-725 AAPLPRPAPLPA
+725 PLPRPAQGLSTHHQSV
-737 PAAPVART
+737 AAANDTRT

-751 VYHEPHP
+751 SGHETHQ
-758 RKEAAAAR
+758 RKETSTSR
-766 RQLARCRSEP
+766 RQLQRCRSDP
-776 HLSARVHPP
+776 HLSKLNTRTEADKDQDRDK
-785 THAYAPTPP
+785 T
-794 LALYINAEETK
+794 
-805 QTLSNKSRRWYSL
+805 RRWYSL

-823 LSHQDE
+823 SQRHEE
-829 RDSASGSRSP
+829 RDSDGGSRSP
-839 SPAPSSGVESTSIKD
+839 SPAPSSGVESSSIKD

-860 LASDGGNVE
+860 LVSDGGNVE
-869 WPETEGGGVGSMAGG
+869 WSENDPGDGG
-884 GEEDAGG
+884 GESGLGLG

-899 LGGSARGWLPDVAA
+899 LGGRARGWLPDVAA

-923 GDPNAL
+923 GDPNNL
-929 KDPQAH
+929 KEPQAH
-935 AQFFKY
+935 AHLYNY
-941 LILLNSTLLKIS
+941 LIHLNATLLKIS

-972 GWCLEAESLPSSH
+972 GWCLEAEALPPTH
-985 RSGKL
+985 RAGKL

-998 STQAQGPGAPS
+998 STQAQGTGAPI
-1009 SCNNRLHLAHLNLY
+1009 SCNNRLHLAHLHLY

-1042 VEYAAPRYLS
+1042 VEHAAPRYLS

-1066 HASTIVLNCTDMG
+1066 HASTVVLNSSDMG
-1079 PTCPR
+1079 PSCPR

-1097 PDELMNAPM
+1097 PDGLMNAPM

-1139 AAARCAGAA
+1139 ARARCAGAC
-1148 ALAAHLA
+1148 ALAAHVA
-1155 HLLAARRPAPRLPA
+1155 HLLATRAPSPRLPS
-1169 YLTCLLQML
+1169 YVTCLLQML
-1178 MMKNKNIAKFVS
+1178 MMKNKNIAKVVS
-1190 DCILM
+1190 DAILV

-1204 EMYPGLAGKIIRW
+1204 ELYPGLAGKIIKW

-1223 QISSSSS
+1223 QISSSST

-1253 PAYLMQEKDGE
+1253 PAYLMQEKDGD
-1264 QTLLLLIFKVLH
+1264 QSLLLMIFKVLY
-1276 AVMKGSNGSDI
+1276 AVMRGTNGSDI
-1287 EGLSLPVDEDFDSN
+1287 DGLSLPVDEDFDAN

-1307 GPKTTPASTIDVKLW
+1307 GPKSSPVSTIDVKLW

-1351 HHDSPTLGGGG
+1351 QHDSPSLGA
-1362 ELGPAVLTAPH
+1362 ELGPAVLSAPH
-1373 VQMMRLSDTTLASFV
+1373 VQLMRFSESTLASLI
-1388 ELPALDMPAGA
+1388 ELRALEPAGA

-1434 PSSSSTEPLEPL
+1434 PSTTITEALEHL
-1446 PLPDCIDSPRDNTL
+1446 ALPDSVDSPRDNTL
-1460 SSLPPPLPPDL
+1460 SSLPPPLPPNL
-1471 LPDYKN
+1471 LPDFKN

-1496 PEVSCGRRLDAC
+1496 PEVACGRRLDEA
-1508 GPSPLPANSEH
+1508 GPSPLPPGAED
-1519 ELVAALVAH
+1519 ELVAALVSH
-1528 RNTERQY
+1528 RNAERHYLANRESEEELEQTESCGPVPPGPFEQ
-1535 LSTKDR
+1535 
-1541 CEVWEPAESG
+1541 C
-1551 GAEGAHA
+1551 
-1558 FAQSRRLVAQLGTL
+1558 RLLLAQLGTL

-1577 PHAHLLRR
+1577 THAQLLRR
-1585 TDRLLRDLRNLDA
+1585 SDRLLRELRNLDA
-1598 HRCRE
+1598 QRCRE
-1603 THKIAVIYVGKGQET
+1603 THKVAVIYVAKGQEM

-1650 FAGGLRGGGG
+1650 FAGGLRSGGGG
-1660 GGVSAP
+1660 GTSAP
-1666 YVATLTFE
+1666 YIATLTLE

-1729 LYPLPGGMLR
+1729 LYPLAGGLLR
-1739 CTVSRKPDVGVFGP
+1739 CTVSRKPDVSVFGP
-1753 VWEEM
+1753 LWEECI
-1758 VVRVECAAALARGA
+1758 VHVSCAAALVRGA
-1772 AAAGGRAV
+1772 AFAGGRAV

-1788 HAYTER
+1788 HAYSER
-1794 ARALHALVHA
+1794 ARSLDALVHH
-1804 HTHPATFE
+1804 HTQPTTFE
-1812 HFVERVR
+1812 HFVERIR
-1819 EPVPAPAT
+1819 EPVALQPALSNT
-1827 AVQAA
+1827 A
-1832 HAEQGSGRLA
+1832 AEQGSGRLA
-1842 AALLDHGASTWGAAA
+1842 AALLDHGASTWGTS
-1857 DNHSVSPRPAKRL
+1857 NETHTISPRPVKRL

-1876 PATLAGPATAPPHVT
+1876 LTTHAGPQTAPPAT
-1891 QQPPLAPHVS
+1891 QIT
-1901 GPAPAPAP
+1901 PAPV
-1909 PTATPP
+1909 
-1915 APAPRRNR
+1915 PRRNR